1 MLGSRRLPN
10 SRAAIQALKNSQSTV
25 SSTVTERSDTL
36 SDAISFDKSVDNND
50 NNGED
55 FEYFK
60 NTLADCALI
69 VSETIEKPCI
79 LNCDH
84 VKFINELRKRLH
96 NPDDRCKFVD
106 QFNAFIQ
113 DQERL
118 KSALLPTELPKNDEG
133 IPEDSMIRLLL
144 RVDELQADV
153 AICLLNIL
161 IKQCKSTCSTQE
173 PENEFP
179 QLIINQFRYLERIA
193 DSRKLFSHF
202 LKIVEIAPAW
212 IQREIF
218 YCLPELIADDF
229 HDEAG
234 SALLDLMIS
243 NPVLTNSIFET
254 ICNLTL
260 SLQLTHEIKEMIS
273 ESLSSIDAIQL
284 PSRVKFLL
292 QCNSLE
298 DAVQTLE
305 ILREKLDFIRL
316 FGAYLL
322 PVLKQDKDGSVQEAL
337 KLLFSTIE
345 TAVHFSKFIAAAILN
360 FYNRKR
366 WPPGEDSL
374 KVFDLIMLFM
384 LTNSRHYK
392 QVKRI
397 LLFHIKAGHITGNLL
412 SDTFHFKQ
420 LLEPYFS
427 QLIKMASD
435 LFENVEL
442 TAQRFA
448 SSLYVE
454 LFLVYKKDTYREDI
468 ITALLDHCTGEK
480 TAVIGC
486 AIDTLLALAENDVD
500 SLCEYDFI
508 IVEDMLFSIQKYAGS
523 PTLGLQS
530 IGVVAALSALKVA
543 FEYGGRTKMSNLHN
557 SKQVDN
563 FTFNKSM
570 QFCKLDETLFNQLL
584 DFICN
589 TTKNS
594 YFLSALVFDELSN
607 IVENTDDQCTLN
619 LQSFERNAS
628 DTLAKFICAPNDYNR
643 KFSSDSQIAF
653 GSNDSTTILDVFH
666 SVDISS
672 DIQPSSS
679 TANECP
685 MVICLAPAIRF
696 LRLCATC
703 GYNNSNLDLNFLTN
717 CPILHVK
724 QCNVQN
730 FSTLDTILQV
740 KTLRTLFHSS
750 NVLREILN
758 TLCDGSSTTTSTQFQ
773 ICNRLGALVD
783 VEMELSKCTFEFP
796 AVELDLFTWDY
807 TCQRSATFQAKSRR
821 QPKTV
826 KTKKKRASKKKKVK
840 KSVESEGESRD
851 AVDPVTQLSSTEDS
865 NAEDEANE
873 DAKNHHQQQQSSSLL
888 LTVDSSSFRELDPS
902 VLFLLRLP
910 LTNNE
915 AGENDN
921 DLHADVATMQVE
933 HLEFLLY
940 DLKQKLN
947 AREDD
952 SKRSHWFFMYKENNK
967 ALSTAKKQQR
977 FRQLSQLQFSNFSFL
992 LIPHLFA
999 RLEQLRQRLTDVVVS
1014 YDGLLDHPQ
1023 STTPTHVQN
1032 TNCVQLLLTNLLL
1045 ICKLNAN
1052 EFKNKDKFKH
1062 LLDVEIDSVA
1072 DFVDQIRI
1080 RVKYLLKFVD
1090 LAGSLQAA
1098 ATVLQ
1103 IVQFMIEQQQP
1114 YANAVDVALYQ
1125 EISEVALEVLQREW
1139 QCKLTKAGKSIGHI
1153 LQIYLWSKRTS
1164 RLDCLEE
1171 ISKLSIGDALE
1182 NNLSSSTYRTL
1193 NKDTFAVWYGFYLV
1207 ELAEDAKNLSQDKQ
1221 QQLSTQE
1228 LFVKWVKSVSL
1239 FRLLTLHVLGKVQ
1252 SKTVLRLALLHA
1264 PKYVN
1269 AFSEHA
1275 VRLLDANF
1283 RQLIEEIRPLLHA
1296 MQQSTRTLQ
1305 NACTHLKATKN
1316 FFFFL
1321 FFLLLKLFIYLF
1333 ICIVVV
1339 VYSHLQENKDRTLTK
1354 LIPGCKRT
1362 LEEFVFRI
1370 KAMMVSNNCT
1380 DALQIANLKNRN
1392 LLGETLMS
1400 QSSSE
1405 DNDQPASATPKSQR
1419 QSQAASQSGR
1429 HTQATCSSAQLKSD
1443 VEDSVDESHSSEQG
1457 SEQQSPASMSLLG
1470 SDDETFPSYS
1480 PTV

>member
-10 SRAAIQALKNSQSTV
+10 SRAAIQALKNSQSTA
-25 SSTVTERSDTL
+25 SSAVTERTDTL
-36 SDAISFDKSVDNND
+36 SDAISFDKSVDNNY

-79 LNCDH
+79 LNCDY

-118 KSALLPTELPKNDEG
+118 KSALLPTELSKNDEG

-161 IKQCKSTCSTQE
+161 IKHSTQE

-179 QLIINQFRYLERIA
+179 QLMINQFRYLERIA

-305 ILREKLDFIRL
+305 ILREKLDFIRM

-322 PVLKQDKDGSVQEAL
+322 PVLKQDEDGSVQEAL
-337 KLLFSTIE
+337 KLLFSTLE

-397 LLFHIKAGHITGNLL
+397 LLFHIKVGHITGSLL

-435 LFENVEL
+435 LFESVEL

-480 TAVIGC
+480 AAVIGC

-508 IVEDMLFSIQKYAGS
+508 IVFCFSFYVRTNTGSISNACKSCFSNRRQFHHEDMLFSIQKYAGS

-543 FEYGGRTKMSNLHN
+543 FEYGGRTKMTNLHN

-643 KFSSDSQIAF
+643 KFSSDSEIAF

-672 DIQPSSS
+672 DIQPSCS

-696 LRLCATC
+696 LRLCAKC
-703 GYNNSNLDLNFLTN
+703 GYNNSNVDLNFLTN

-730 FSTLDTILQV
+730 FSTLNTILQV

-758 TLCDGSSTTTSTQFQ
+758 TLCDGSSTTASAQFQ

-783 VEMELSKCTFEFP
+783 VEMQLSKCTFEFP
-796 AVELDLFTWDY
+796 ALELDLFTWDY

-821 QPKTV
+821 QPKTA
-826 KTKKKRASKKKKVK
+826 KTKKKGASKKKKKKVK

-851 AVDPVTQLSSTEDS
+851 AVDPITQLSSAEDS
-865 NAEDEANE
+865 NAEDETNE
-873 DAKNHHQQQQSSSLL
+873 DAINHNQQQQSSSLL

-915 AGENDN
+915 AREDDN

-933 HLEFLLY
+933 HLEFLLH

-967 ALSTAKKQQR
+967 ASSTTKKQQR

-992 LIPHLFA
+992 LLPHLFA
-999 RLEQLRQRLTDVVVS
+999 RLEQLRQRLTDLVVS

-1062 LLDVEIDSVA
+1062 LLDVESDSVA
-1072 DFVDQIRI
+1072 DFVDQLRI

-1114 YANAVDVALYQ
+1114 YANCVDAALYQ
-1125 EISEVALEVLQREW
+1125 EISQVALEVLQREW

-1193 NKDTFAVWYGFYLV
+1193 NKDTFAIWYGFYLV

-1221 QQLSTQE
+1221 QQQLSTQE
-1228 LFVKWVKSVSL
+1228 LFVKWVKSVGL

-1275 VRLLDANF
+1275 
-1283 RQLIEEIRPLLHA
+1283 
-1296 MQQSTRTLQ
+1296 
-1305 NACTHLKATKN
+1305 
-1316 FFFFL
+1316 
-1321 FFLLLKLFIYLF
+1321 
-1333 ICIVVV
+1333 
-1339 VYSHLQENKDRTLTK
+1339 ENKDRTLTK

-1405 DNDQPASATPKSQR
+1405 DNDQPPSATPKSQR

-1429 HTQATCSSAQLKSD
+1429 HTQATCSSVQLKSD
-1443 VEDSVDESHSSEQG
+1443 VEDSIDESHSSEQG
-1457 SEQQSPASMSLLG
+1457 SEQSPASMSLLG

>member
-10 SRAAIQALKNSQSTV
+10 SRAAIQALKNSQSTA
-25 SSTVTERSDTL
+25 SSAVTERSDTL
-36 SDAISFDKSVDNND
+36 SDALSFDKSVDSNE
-50 NNGED
+50 NNGEE

-60 NTLADCALI
+60 HTLADCALI
-69 VSETIEKPCI
+69 VSGTIEKPCI

-96 NPDDRCKFVD
+96 NPD
-106 QFNAFIQ
+106 
-113 DQERL
+113 
-118 KSALLPTELPKNDEG
+118 KNDEG
-133 IPEDSMIRLLL
+133 IPEDSLIRLLL

-153 AICLLNIL
+153 AVCLLNIL
-161 IKQCKSTCSTQE
+161 LKHSTQE

-212 IQREIF
+212 IQQEIF

-234 SALLDLMIS
+234 SALLDLMVS
-243 NPVLTNSIFET
+243 NPMLTNSIFET

-273 ESLSSIDAIQL
+273 KSLSSIDVIQL

-305 ILREKLDFIRL
+305 ILREKLDFTRL

-337 KLLFSTIE
+337 KLLSSTIE
-345 TAVHFSKFIAAAILN
+345 TAVHFSKFIAAAIVN

-366 WPPGEDSL
+366 WPPSEDSL
-374 KVFDLIMLFM
+374 KVFDLIMLFI

-397 LLFHIKAGHITGNLL
+397 LLFHIKAGHITGNVL

-435 LFENVEL
+435 LFESVES

-454 LFLVYKKDTYREDI
+454 LFLDI

-480 TAVIGC
+480 AAVIGC

-523 PTLGLQS
+523 PTLGFQS

-543 FEYGGRTKMSNLHN
+543 FEYGGQRKTNNLHN

-563 FTFNKSM
+563 IIYNSSI

-607 IVENTDDQCTLN
+607 IVENTDDQCSLN

-628 DTLAKFICAPNDYNR
+628 DTLAKFICAPNDCNR
-643 KFSSDSQIAF
+643 KFSPDSQIAF
-653 GSNDSTTILDVFH
+653 GSSDSTTILDVFH

-672 DIQPSSS
+672 DIQPTSS

-696 LRLCATC
+696 LRLCAKC
-703 GYNNSNLDLNFLTN
+703 GSNSSNVNLNFLTN
-717 CPILHVK
+717 CPIVHVK
-724 QCNVQN
+724 QWNVQN
-730 FSTLDTILQV
+730 FATLDTVSQV
-740 KTLRTLFHSS
+740 KILRTLFHSS

-758 TLCDGSSTTTSTQFQ
+758 TLCDRSSTTASAQME
-773 ICNRLGALVD
+773 ICTRLGALVD

-796 AVELDLFTWDY
+796 TVELDLFTWDY
-807 TCQRSATFQAKSRR
+807 TCQRSSTFQAKSRR
-821 QPKTV
+821 QPKTT
-826 KTKKKRASKKKKVK
+826 KTKKKRASKKNKKVK
-840 KSVESEGESRD
+840 KSAESEGESRD
-851 AVDPVTQLSSTEDS
+851 TVDPVTQLSSSEDS
-865 NAEDEANE
+865 NAEDEGNE
-873 DAKNHHQQQQSSSLL
+873 DAKNQQQSPSLM
-888 LTVDSSSFRELDPS
+888 LTIDSSSFRELDPS

-910 LTNNE
+910 LAPNE
-915 AGENDN
+915 AGENDGN
-921 DLHADVATMQVE
+921 LVADVATMRLE

-940 DLKQKLN
+940 DLKEKLN

-952 SKRSHWFFMYKENNK
+952 SKRRSHWFFVYKANNK
-967 ALSTAKKQQR
+967 ASSAAKKQQR
-977 FRQLSQLQFSNFSFL
+977 FRQLSQLQFSNFSLSL
-992 LIPHLFA
+992 LPHLFA
-999 RLEQLRQRLTDVVVS
+999 RLEQLRQRLTDIVVS

-1062 LLDVEIDSVA
+1062 LLDVEIDSVE
-1072 DFVDQIRI
+1072 DFVDQIHI

-1103 IVQFMIEQQQP
+1103 IAQFIIEQQQQQQP
-1114 YANAVDVALYQ
+1114 YANTVDAALYQ

-1139 QCKLTKAGKSIGHI
+1139 QCKLTKSSKSIGHI
-1153 LQIYLWSKRTS
+1153 LQIYLWSNRTS

-1182 NNLSSSTYRTL
+1182 NNLTSSTYRTL

-1228 LFVKWVKSVSL
+1228 LLVKWVKSVGL

-1305 NACTHLKATKN
+1305 NACTHLK
-1316 FFFFL
+1316 
-1321 FFLLLKLFIYLF
+1321 
-1333 ICIVVV
+1333 
-1339 VYSHLQENKDRTLTK
+1339 ENKDRTLTK

-1405 DNDQPASATPKSQR
+1405 DNDTPKSQR

-1429 HTQATCSSAQLKSD
+1429 HTQAA
-1443 VEDSVDESHSSEQG
+1443 G
-1457 SEQQSPASMSLLG
+1457 SEQSPASMSLLG
-1470 SDDETFPSYS
+1470 SDDETFHSYS

>member
-10 SRAAIQALKNSQSTV
+10 SRAAIQALKNSQSTA
-25 SSTVTERSDTL
+25 SSAVTERTDTL
-36 SDAISFDKSVDNND
+36 SDAISFDKSVDNNY

-118 KSALLPTELPKNDEG
+118 KSALLPTELSKNDEG

-179 QLIINQFRYLERIA
+179 QLMINQFRYLERIA

-305 ILREKLDFIRL
+305 ILREKLDFIRM

-322 PVLKQDKDGSVQEAL
+322 PVLKQDEDGSVQEAL
-337 KLLFSTIE
+337 KLLFSTLE

-397 LLFHIKAGHITGNLL
+397 LLFHIKVGHITGSLL

-435 LFENVEL
+435 LFESVEL

-480 TAVIGC
+480 AAVIGC

-543 FEYGGRTKMSNLHN
+543 FEYGGRTKMTNLHN

-643 KFSSDSQIAF
+643 KFSSDSEIAF

-672 DIQPSSS
+672 DIQPSCS

-696 LRLCATC
+696 LRLCAKC
-703 GYNNSNLDLNFLTN
+703 GYNNSNVDLNFLTN

-730 FSTLDTILQV
+730 FSTLNTILQV

-758 TLCDGSSTTTSTQFQ
+758 TLCDGSSTTASAQFQ

-783 VEMELSKCTFEFP
+783 VEMQLSKCTFEFP
-796 AVELDLFTWDY
+796 ALELDLFTWDY

-821 QPKTV
+821 QPKTA
-826 KTKKKRASKKKKVK
+826 KTKKKGASKKKKKKKVK

-851 AVDPVTQLSSTEDS
+851 AVDPITQLSSAEDS
-865 NAEDEANE
+865 NAEDETNE
-873 DAKNHHQQQQSSSLL
+873 DVINHNQQQQSSSLL

-915 AGENDN
+915 AREDDN

-933 HLEFLLY
+933 HLEFLLH

-967 ALSTAKKQQR
+967 ASSTKKKQQR

-992 LIPHLFA
+992 LLPHLFA
-999 RLEQLRQRLTDVVVS
+999 RLEQLRQRLTDLVVS

-1062 LLDVEIDSVA
+1062 LLDVESDSVA
-1072 DFVDQIRI
+1072 DFVDQLRI

-1114 YANAVDVALYQ
+1114 YANCVDAALYQ
-1125 EISEVALEVLQREW
+1125 EISQVALEVLQREW

-1193 NKDTFAVWYGFYLV
+1193 NKDTFAIWYGFYLV

-1221 QQLSTQE
+1221 QQQLSTQE
-1228 LFVKWVKSVSL
+1228 LFVKWVKSVGL

-1275 VRLLDANF
+1275 
-1283 RQLIEEIRPLLHA
+1283 
-1296 MQQSTRTLQ
+1296 
-1305 NACTHLKATKN
+1305 
-1316 FFFFL
+1316 
-1321 FFLLLKLFIYLF
+1321 
-1333 ICIVVV
+1333 
-1339 VYSHLQENKDRTLTK
+1339 ENKDRTLTK

-1405 DNDQPASATPKSQR
+1405 DNDQPPSATPKSQR

-1429 HTQATCSSAQLKSD
+1429 HTQATCSSVQLKSD
-1443 VEDSVDESHSSEQG
+1443 VEDSIDESHSSEQG
-1457 SEQQSPASMSLLG
+1457 SEQSPASMSLLG

>member
-10 SRAAIQALKNSQSTV
+10 SRAAIQALKNSQSTA
-25 SSTVTERSDTL
+25 SSAVTERSDTL
-36 SDAISFDKSVDNND
+36 SDALSFDKSVDSNE
-50 NNGED
+50 NNGEE

-60 NTLADCALI
+60 HTLADCALI
-69 VSETIEKPCI
+69 VSGTIEKPCI

-96 NPDDRCKFVD
+96 NPD
-106 QFNAFIQ
+106 
-113 DQERL
+113 
-118 KSALLPTELPKNDEG
+118 KNDEG
-133 IPEDSMIRLLL
+133 IPEDSLIRLLL

-153 AICLLNIL
+153 AVCLLNIL
-161 IKQCKSTCSTQE
+161 LKHSTQE

-212 IQREIF
+212 IQQEIF

-234 SALLDLMIS
+234 SALLDLMVS
-243 NPVLTNSIFET
+243 NPMLTNSIFET

-273 ESLSSIDAIQL
+273 KSLSSIDVIQL

-305 ILREKLDFIRL
+305 ILREKLDFTRL

-337 KLLFSTIE
+337 KLLSSTIE
-345 TAVHFSKFIAAAILN
+345 TAVHFSKFIAAAIVN

-366 WPPGEDSL
+366 WPPSEDSL
-374 KVFDLIMLFM
+374 KVFDLIMLFI

-397 LLFHIKAGHITGNLL
+397 LLFHIKAGHITGNVL

-435 LFENVEL
+435 LFESVES

-454 LFLVYKKDTYREDI
+454 LFLDI

-480 TAVIGC
+480 AAVIGC

-508 IVEDMLFSIQKYAGS
+508 IVFRFPFYVRTNTGSISNARKSCISNRRQFHHEDMLFSIQKYAGS
-523 PTLGLQS
+523 PTLGFQS

-543 FEYGGRTKMSNLHN
+543 FEYGGQRKTNNLHN

-563 FTFNKSM
+563 IIYNSSI

-607 IVENTDDQCTLN
+607 IVENTDDQ
-619 LQSFERNAS
+619 
-628 DTLAKFICAPNDYNR
+628 
-643 KFSSDSQIAF
+643 KFSPDSQIAF
-653 GSNDSTTILDVFH
+653 GSSDSTTILDVFH

-672 DIQPSSS
+672 DIQPTSS

-696 LRLCATC
+696 LRLCAKC
-703 GYNNSNLDLNFLTN
+703 GSNSSNVNLNFLTN
-717 CPILHVK
+717 CPIVHVK
-724 QCNVQN
+724 QWNVQN
-730 FSTLDTILQV
+730 FATLDTVSQV
-740 KTLRTLFHSS
+740 KILRTLFHSS

-758 TLCDGSSTTTSTQFQ
+758 TLCDRSSTTASAQME
-773 ICNRLGALVD
+773 ICTRLGALVD

-796 AVELDLFTWDY
+796 TVELDLFTWDY
-807 TCQRSATFQAKSRR
+807 TCQRSSTFQAKSRR
-821 QPKTV
+821 QPKTT
-826 KTKKKRASKKKKVK
+826 KTKKKRASKKNKKVK
-840 KSVESEGESRD
+840 KSAESEGESRD
-851 AVDPVTQLSSTEDS
+851 TVDPVTQLSSSEDS
-865 NAEDEANE
+865 NAEDEGNE
-873 DAKNHHQQQQSSSLL
+873 DAKNQQQSPSLM
-888 LTVDSSSFRELDPS
+888 LTIDSSSFRELDPS

-910 LTNNE
+910 LAPNE
-915 AGENDN
+915 AGENDGN
-921 DLHADVATMQVE
+921 LVADVATMRLE

-940 DLKQKLN
+940 DLKEKLN

-952 SKRSHWFFMYKENNK
+952 SKRRSHWFFVYKANNK
-967 ALSTAKKQQR
+967 ASSAAKKQQR
-977 FRQLSQLQFSNFSFL
+977 FRQLSQLQFSNFSLSL
-992 LIPHLFA
+992 LPHLFA
-999 RLEQLRQRLTDVVVS
+999 RLEQLRQRLTDIVVS

-1062 LLDVEIDSVA
+1062 LLDVEIDSVE
-1072 DFVDQIRI
+1072 DFVDQIHI

-1103 IVQFMIEQQQP
+1103 IAQFIIEQQQQQQP
-1114 YANAVDVALYQ
+1114 YANTVDAALYQ

-1139 QCKLTKAGKSIGHI
+1139 QCKLTKSSKSIGHI
-1153 LQIYLWSKRTS
+1153 LQIYLWSNRTS
-1164 RLDCLEE
+1164 R
-1171 ISKLSIGDALE
+1171 
-1182 NNLSSSTYRTL
+1182 
-1193 NKDTFAVWYGFYLV
+1193 DTFAVWYGFYLV

-1228 LFVKWVKSVSL
+1228 LLVKWVKSVGL

-1305 NACTHLKATKN
+1305 NACTHLK
-1316 FFFFL
+1316 
-1321 FFLLLKLFIYLF
+1321 
-1333 ICIVVV
+1333 
-1339 VYSHLQENKDRTLTK
+1339 ENKDRTLTK

-1405 DNDQPASATPKSQR
+1405 DNDTPKSQR

-1429 HTQATCSSAQLKSD
+1429 HTQAACSSVQLKSD
-1443 VEDSVDESHSSEQG
+1443 AEDSVDEGHSDSDQG
-1457 SEQQSPASMSLLG
+1457 SEQSPASMSLLG
-1470 SDDETFPSYS
+1470 SDDETFHSYS

>member
-10 SRAAIQALKNSQSTV
+10 SRAAIQALKNSQSTA
-25 SSTVTERSDTL
+25 SSAVTERTDTL
-36 SDAISFDKSVDNND
+36 SDAISFDKSVDNNY

-79 LNCDH
+79 LNCDY

-118 KSALLPTELPKNDEG
+118 KSALLPTELSKNDEG

-161 IKQCKSTCSTQE
+161 IKHSTQE

-179 QLIINQFRYLERIA
+179 QLMINQFRYLERIA

-260 SLQLTHEIKEMIS
+260 SLQLTHEMIS

-305 ILREKLDFIRL
+305 ILREKLDFIRM

-322 PVLKQDKDGSVQEAL
+322 PVLKQDEDGSVQEAL
-337 KLLFSTIE
+337 KLLFSTLE

-397 LLFHIKAGHITGNLL
+397 LLFHIKVGHITGSLL

-435 LFENVEL
+435 LFESVEL

-454 LFLVYKKDTYREDI
+454 LFLDI

-480 TAVIGC
+480 AAVIGC

-543 FEYGGRTKMSNLHN
+543 FEYGGRTKMTNLHN

-607 IVENTDDQCTLN
+607 I
-619 LQSFERNAS
+619 QSFERNAS

-643 KFSSDSQIAF
+643 KFSSDSEIAF

-672 DIQPSSS
+672 DIQPSCS

-696 LRLCATC
+696 LRLCAKC
-703 GYNNSNLDLNFLTN
+703 GYNNSNVDLNFLTN

-730 FSTLDTILQV
+730 FSTLNTILQV

-758 TLCDGSSTTTSTQFQ
+758 TLCDGSSTTASAQFQ

-783 VEMELSKCTFEFP
+783 VEMQLSKCTFEFP
-796 AVELDLFTWDY
+796 ALELDLFTWDY

-821 QPKTV
+821 QPKTA
-826 KTKKKRASKKKKVK
+826 KTKKKGASKKKKKKVK

-851 AVDPVTQLSSTEDS
+851 AVDPITQLSSAEDS
-865 NAEDEANE
+865 NAEDETNE
-873 DAKNHHQQQQSSSLL
+873 DAINHNQQQQSSSLL

-915 AGENDN
+915 AREDDN

-933 HLEFLLY
+933 HLEFLLH

-967 ALSTAKKQQR
+967 ASSTTKKQQR

-992 LIPHLFA
+992 LLPHLFA
-999 RLEQLRQRLTDVVVS
+999 RLEQLRQRLTDLVVS

-1062 LLDVEIDSVA
+1062 LLDVESDSVA
-1072 DFVDQIRI
+1072 DFVDQLRI

-1114 YANAVDVALYQ
+1114 YANCVDAALYQ
-1125 EISEVALEVLQREW
+1125 EISQVALEVLQREW

-1193 NKDTFAVWYGFYLV
+1193 NKDTFAIWYGFYLV

-1221 QQLSTQE
+1221 QQQLSTQE
-1228 LFVKWVKSVSL
+1228 LFVKWVKSVGL
-1239 FRLLTLHVLGKVQ
+1239 FRLLTLHVLGVQ

-1275 VRLLDANF
+1275 
-1283 RQLIEEIRPLLHA
+1283 
-1296 MQQSTRTLQ
+1296 
-1305 NACTHLKATKN
+1305 
-1316 FFFFL
+1316 
-1321 FFLLLKLFIYLF
+1321 
-1333 ICIVVV
+1333 
-1339 VYSHLQENKDRTLTK
+1339 ENKDRTLTK

-1405 DNDQPASATPKSQR
+1405 DNDQPPSATPKSQR

-1429 HTQATCSSAQLKSD
+1429 HTQATCSSVQLKSD
-1443 VEDSVDESHSSEQG
+1443 VEDSIDESHSSEQG
-1457 SEQQSPASMSLLG
+1457 SEQSPASMSLLG

>member
-25 SSTVTERSDTL
+25 SSAVTERSDTL
-36 SDAISFDKSVDNND
+36 SDALSFDKSVDSNE
-50 NNGED
+50 NNGEE

-60 NTLADCALI
+60 HTLTDCALI
-69 VSETIEKPCI
+69 VSGTIEKPCI

-96 NPDDRCKFVD
+96 NPDDRRKFLD
-106 QFNAFIQ
+106 QFSAFIQ

-133 IPEDSMIRLLL
+133 IPEDSLIRLLL

-153 AICLLNIL
+153 AVCLLNIL
-161 IKQCKSTCSTQE
+161 LKHSTQE

-212 IQREIF
+212 MQQEIF

-234 SALLDLMIS
+234 SALLDLMVS
-243 NPVLTNSIFET
+243 NPMLTNSIFET

-273 ESLSSIDAIQL
+273 KSLSSIDVIQL

-305 ILREKLDFIRL
+305 ILREKLDFTRL

-337 KLLFSTIE
+337 KLLSSTIE
-345 TAVHFSKFIAAAILN
+345 TAVHFSKFIAAAIVN

-366 WPPGEDSL
+366 WPPSEDSL

-392 QVKRI
+392 QLKRI
-397 LLFHIKAGHITGNLL
+397 LLFHIKAGHITGNVL

-435 LFENVEL
+435 LFESVES

-454 LFLVYKKDTYREDI
+454 LFLDI

-480 TAVIGC
+480 AAVIGC

-508 IVEDMLFSIQKYAGS
+508 IVEDLLFSIQKYAGS

-543 FEYGGRTKMSNLHN
+543 FEYGGQRKTNNLHN
-557 SKQVDN
+557 SKQVGN
-563 FTFNKSM
+563 IISNSSI

-607 IVENTDDQCTLN
+607 IVENTDDQCSLN
-619 LQSFERNAS
+619 LKSFERNAS
-628 DTLAKFICAPNDYNR
+628 DTLAKFICTPNDCNR
-643 KFSSDSQIAF
+643 KFSPDSQIAF
-653 GSNDSTTILDVFH
+653 GSSDSTTILDVFH

-672 DIQPSSS
+672 DIQPTSS

-696 LRLCATC
+696 LRFCAKC
-703 GYNNSNLDLNFLTN
+703 GSN
-717 CPILHVK
+717 
-724 QCNVQN
+724 
-730 FSTLDTILQV
+730 
-740 KTLRTLFHSS
+740 SS
-750 NVLREILN
+750 NILN
-758 TLCDGSSTTTSTQFQ
+758 TLCDRSSTTASAQME
-773 ICNRLGALVD
+773 ICTRLGALVD

-796 AVELDLFTWDY
+796 TVELDLFTWDY

-821 QPKTV
+821 QPKTT
-826 KTKKKRASKKKKVK
+826 KTKKKRASKKNKKVK
-840 KSVESEGESRD
+840 VEI
-851 AVDPVTQLSSTEDS
+851 LSIQSLNSLHQKTAMPRMRRMKMLKT
-865 NAEDEANE
+865 NN
-873 DAKNHHQQQQSSSLL
+873 NQQQQSPSLL
-888 LTVDSSSFRELDPS
+888 LTIDSSSFRELDPS
-902 VLFLLRLP
+902 VSFLLRLP
-910 LTNNE
+910 LAPNE
-915 AGENDN
+915 AVENDGN
-921 DLHADVATMQVE
+921 LVADVATMRLE

-940 DLKQKLN
+940 DLKEKLN

-952 SKRSHWFFMYKENNK
+952 SKRRSHWFFVYKANNK
-967 ALSTAKKQQR
+967 ASSAAKKQQR
-977 FRQLSQLQFSNFSFL
+977 FRQLSQLQFSNFSLSL
-992 LIPHLFA
+992 LPHLFA
-999 RLEQLRQRLTDVVVS
+999 RLEQLRQQMQMNLKTK
-1014 YDGLLDHPQ
+1014 
-1023 STTPTHVQN
+1023 
-1032 TNCVQLLLTNLLL
+1032 TNLN
-1045 ICKLNAN
+1045 ICST
-1052 EFKNKDKFKH
+1052 
-1062 LLDVEIDSVA
+1062 VEIDSVE
-1072 DFVDQIRI
+1072 DFVNQIRI

-1103 IVQFMIEQQQP
+1103 IAQFIIEQQQQP
-1114 YANAVDVALYQ
+1114 YANTVDAALYQ

-1139 QCKLTKAGKSIGHI
+1139 QCKLTKSSKSIGHI
-1153 LQIYLWSKRTS
+1153 LQIYLWSNRTS

-1182 NNLSSSTYRTL
+1182 NNLTSSTYRTL
-1193 NKDTFAVWYGFYLV
+1193 NKDTFA
-1207 ELAEDAKNLSQDKQ
+1207 
-1221 QQLSTQE
+1221 E
-1228 LFVKWVKSVSL
+1228 LFVKWVKSVGL

-1305 NACTHLKATKN
+1305 NACTHLK
-1316 FFFFL
+1316 
-1321 FFLLLKLFIYLF
+1321 
-1333 ICIVVV
+1333 
-1339 VYSHLQENKDRTLTK
+1339 ENKDRTLTK

-1405 DNDQPASATPKSQR
+1405 DNDTPKSQR

-1429 HTQATCSSAQLKSD
+1429 HTQAACSSVQLKSD
-1443 VEDSVDESHSSEQG
+1443 VEDSVDEGHSDSDQG
-1457 SEQQSPASMSLLG
+1457 SEQSPASMSLLG
-1470 SDDETFPSYS
+1470 SDDETFRSYS

>member
-10 SRAAIQALKNSQSTV
+10 SRAAIQALKNSQSTA
-25 SSTVTERSDTL
+25 SSAVTERSDTL
-36 SDAISFDKSVDNND
+36 SDALSFDKSVDSNE
-50 NNGED
+50 NNGEE

-60 NTLADCALI
+60 HTLADCALI
-69 VSETIEKPCI
+69 VSGTIEKPCI

-96 NPDDRCKFVD
+96 NPD
-106 QFNAFIQ
+106 
-113 DQERL
+113 
-118 KSALLPTELPKNDEG
+118 KNDEG
-133 IPEDSMIRLLL
+133 IPEDSLIRLLL

-153 AICLLNIL
+153 AVCLLNIL
-161 IKQCKSTCSTQE
+161 LKHSTQE

-212 IQREIF
+212 IQQEIF

-234 SALLDLMIS
+234 SALLDLMVS
-243 NPVLTNSIFET
+243 NPMLTNSIFET

-273 ESLSSIDAIQL
+273 KSLSSIDVIQL

-305 ILREKLDFIRL
+305 ILREKLDFTRL

-337 KLLFSTIE
+337 KLLSSTIE
-345 TAVHFSKFIAAAILN
+345 TAVHFSKFIAAAIVN

-366 WPPGEDSL
+366 WPPSEDSL
-374 KVFDLIMLFM
+374 KVFDLIMLFI

-397 LLFHIKAGHITGNLL
+397 LLFHIKAGHITGNVL

-435 LFENVEL
+435 LFESVES

-454 LFLVYKKDTYREDI
+454 LFLDI

-480 TAVIGC
+480 AAVIGC

-508 IVEDMLFSIQKYAGS
+508 IVFRFPFYVRTNTGSISNARKSCISNRRQFHHEDMLFSIQKYAGS
-523 PTLGLQS
+523 PTLGFQS

-543 FEYGGRTKMSNLHN
+543 FEYGGQRKTNNLHN

-563 FTFNKSM
+563 IIYNSSI

-607 IVENTDDQCTLN
+607 IVENTDDQ
-619 LQSFERNAS
+619 
-628 DTLAKFICAPNDYNR
+628 
-643 KFSSDSQIAF
+643 KFSPDSQIAF
-653 GSNDSTTILDVFH
+653 GSSDSTTILDVFH

-672 DIQPSSS
+672 DIQPTSS

-696 LRLCATC
+696 LRLCAKC
-703 GYNNSNLDLNFLTN
+703 GSNSSNVNLNFLTN
-717 CPILHVK
+717 CPIVHVK
-724 QCNVQN
+724 QWNVQN
-730 FSTLDTILQV
+730 FATLDTVSQV
-740 KTLRTLFHSS
+740 KILRTLFHSS

-758 TLCDGSSTTTSTQFQ
+758 TLCDRSSTTASAQME
-773 ICNRLGALVD
+773 ICTRLGALVD

-796 AVELDLFTWDY
+796 TVELDLFTWDY
-807 TCQRSATFQAKSRR
+807 TCQRSSTFQAKSRR
-821 QPKTV
+821 QPKTT
-826 KTKKKRASKKKKVK
+826 KTKKKRASKKNKKVK
-840 KSVESEGESRD
+840 KSAESEGESRD
-851 AVDPVTQLSSTEDS
+851 TVDPVTQLSSSEDS
-865 NAEDEANE
+865 NAEDEGNE
-873 DAKNHHQQQQSSSLL
+873 DAKNQQQSPSLM
-888 LTVDSSSFRELDPS
+888 LTIDSSSFRELDPS

-910 LTNNE
+910 LAPNE
-915 AGENDN
+915 AGENDGN
-921 DLHADVATMQVE
+921 LVADVATMRLE

-940 DLKQKLN
+940 DLKEKLN

-952 SKRSHWFFMYKENNK
+952 SKRRSHWFFVYKANNK
-967 ALSTAKKQQR
+967 ASSAAKKQQR
-977 FRQLSQLQFSNFSFL
+977 FRQLSQLQFSNFSLSL
-992 LIPHLFA
+992 LPHLFA
-999 RLEQLRQRLTDVVVS
+999 RLEQLRQRLTDIVVS

-1062 LLDVEIDSVA
+1062 LLDVEIDSVE
-1072 DFVDQIRI
+1072 DFVDQIHI

-1103 IVQFMIEQQQP
+1103 IAQFIIEQQQQQQP
-1114 YANAVDVALYQ
+1114 YANTVDAALYQ

-1139 QCKLTKAGKSIGHI
+1139 QCKLTKSSKSIGHI
-1153 LQIYLWSKRTS
+1153 LQIYLWSNRTS

-1182 NNLSSSTYRTL
+1182 NNLTSSTYRTL

-1228 LFVKWVKSVSL
+1228 LLVKWVKSVGL

-1305 NACTHLKATKN
+1305 NACTHLK
-1316 FFFFL
+1316 
-1321 FFLLLKLFIYLF
+1321 
-1333 ICIVVV
+1333 
-1339 VYSHLQENKDRTLTK
+1339 ENKDRTLTK

-1405 DNDQPASATPKSQR
+1405 DNDTPKSQR

-1429 HTQATCSSAQLKSD
+1429 HTQAACSSVQLKSD
-1443 VEDSVDESHSSEQG
+1443 AEDSVDEGHSDSDQG
-1457 SEQQSPASMSLLG
+1457 SEQSPASMSLLG
-1470 SDDETFPSYS
+1470 SDDETFHSYS

>member
-10 SRAAIQALKNSQSTV
+10 SRAAIQALKNSQSTA
-25 SSTVTERSDTL
+25 SSAVTERSDTL
-36 SDAISFDKSVDNND
+36 SDALSFDKSVDSNE
-50 NNGED
+50 NNGEE

-60 NTLADCALI
+60 HTLADCALI
-69 VSETIEKPCI
+69 VSGTIEKPCI
-79 LNCDH
+79 LNCDRSI
-84 VKFINELRKRLH
+84 V
-96 NPDDRCKFVD
+96 V
-106 QFNAFIQ
+106 AFIR

-133 IPEDSMIRLLL
+133 IPEDSLIRLLL

-153 AICLLNIL
+153 AVCLLNIL
-161 IKQCKSTCSTQE
+161 LKQCKSTCSTQE

-212 IQREIF
+212 IQQEIF

-234 SALLDLMIS
+234 SALLDLMVS
-243 NPVLTNSIFET
+243 NPMLTNSIFET

-273 ESLSSIDAIQL
+273 KSLSSIDVIQL

-305 ILREKLDFIRL
+305 ILREKLDFTRL

-337 KLLFSTIE
+337 KLLSSTIE
-345 TAVHFSKFIAAAILN
+345 TAVHFSKFIAAAIVN

-366 WPPGEDSL
+366 WPPSEDSL
-374 KVFDLIMLFM
+374 KVFDLIMLFI

-397 LLFHIKAGHITGNLL
+397 LLFHIKAGHITGNVL

-435 LFENVEL
+435 LFESVES

-454 LFLVYKKDTYREDI
+454 LFLVYKKDTYREAFI
-468 ITALLDHCTGEK
+468 CIHSLLDHCTGEK
-480 TAVIGC
+480 AAVIGC

-523 PTLGLQS
+523 PTLGFQS

-543 FEYGGRTKMSNLHN
+543 FEYGGQRKTNNLHS

-563 FTFNKSM
+563 IISNSGI

-607 IVENTDDQCTLN
+607 IVENTDDQCSLN
-619 LQSFERNAS
+619 LKSFERNAS
-628 DTLAKFICAPNDYNR
+628 DTLAKFICTPNDCNR
-643 KFSSDSQIAF
+643 KFSPDSQIAF
-653 GSNDSTTILDVFH
+653 GSSDSTTILDVFH

-672 DIQPSSS
+672 DIQPTSS

-696 LRLCATC
+696 LRLCAKC
-703 GYNNSNLDLNFLTN
+703 GSNSSNVNLNFLTN
-717 CPILHVK
+717 CPIVHVK
-724 QCNVQN
+724 QWNVQN
-730 FSTLDTILQV
+730 FATLDTVSQV
-740 KTLRTLFHSS
+740 KILRTLFHSS

-758 TLCDGSSTTTSTQFQ
+758 TLCDRSSTTASAQME
-773 ICNRLGALVD
+773 ICTRLGALVD

-796 AVELDLFTWDY
+796 TVELDLFTWDY

-821 QPKTV
+821 QPKTT
-826 KTKKKRASKKKKVK
+826 KTKKKRASKKNKKVK
-840 KSVESEGESRD
+840 KSAESEGESRD
-851 AVDPVTQLSSTEDS
+851 TVDPVTQLSSSEDS
-865 NAEDEANE
+865 NAEDEGNE
-873 DAKNHHQQQQSSSLL
+873 DAKNQQQSPSLM
-888 LTVDSSSFRELDPS
+888 LTIDSSSFRELDPS

-910 LTNNE
+910 LAPNE
-915 AGENDN
+915 AGENDGN
-921 DLHADVATMQVE
+921 LVADVATMRLE

-940 DLKQKLN
+940 DLKEKLN

-952 SKRSHWFFMYKENNK
+952 SKRRSHWFFVYKANNK
-967 ALSTAKKQQR
+967 ASSAAKKQQR
-977 FRQLSQLQFSNFSFL
+977 FRQLSQLQFSNFSLSL
-992 LIPHLFA
+992 LPHLFA
-999 RLEQLRQRLTDVVVS
+999 RLEQLRQRLTDIVVS

-1062 LLDVEIDSVA
+1062 LLDVEIDSVE

-1103 IVQFMIEQQQP
+1103 IAQFIIEQQQQQQP
-1114 YANAVDVALYQ
+1114 YANTVDAALYQ

-1139 QCKLTKAGKSIGHI
+1139 QCKLTKSSKSIGHI
-1153 LQIYLWSKRTS
+1153 LQIYLWSNRTS

-1182 NNLSSSTYRTL
+1182 NNLTSSTYRTL

-1207 ELAEDAKNLSQDKQ
+1207 ELAEDAKNLSKDKQ

-1228 LFVKWVKSVSL
+1228 LFVKWVKSVGL
-1239 FRLLTLHVLGKVQ
+1239 FRLLTLHVLGVQ
-1252 SKTVLRLALLHA
+1252 SKMVLRLALLHA

-1305 NACTHLKATKN
+1305 NACTHLK
-1316 FFFFL
+1316 
-1321 FFLLLKLFIYLF
+1321 
-1333 ICIVVV
+1333 
-1339 VYSHLQENKDRTLTK
+1339 ENKDRTLTK

-1405 DNDQPASATPKSQR
+1405 DNDTPKSQR

-1429 HTQATCSSAQLKSD
+1429 HTQAACSSVQLKSD
-1443 VEDSVDESHSSEQG
+1443 VEDSVDEGHSDSDQG
-1457 SEQQSPASMSLLG
+1457 SEQSPASMSLLG
-1470 SDDETFPSYS
+1470 SDDETFHSYS

>member
-10 SRAAIQALKNSQSTV
+10 SRAAIQALKNSQSTA
-25 SSTVTERSDTL
+25 SSAVTERTDTL
-36 SDAISFDKSVDNND
+36 SDAISFDKSVDNNY

-118 KSALLPTELPKNDEG
+118 KSALLPTELSKNDEG

-179 QLIINQFRYLERIA
+179 QLMINQFRYLERIA

-305 ILREKLDFIRL
+305 ILREKLDFIRM

-322 PVLKQDKDGSVQEAL
+322 PVLKQDEDGSVQEAL
-337 KLLFSTIE
+337 KLLFSTLE

-397 LLFHIKAGHITGNLL
+397 LLFHIKVGHITGSLL

-435 LFENVEL
+435 LFESVEL

-480 TAVIGC
+480 AAVIGC

-543 FEYGGRTKMSNLHN
+543 FEYGGRTKMTNLHN

-643 KFSSDSQIAF
+643 KFSSDSEIAF

-672 DIQPSSS
+672 DIQPSCS

-696 LRLCATC
+696 LRLCAKC
-703 GYNNSNLDLNFLTN
+703 GYNNSNVDLNFLTN

-730 FSTLDTILQV
+730 FSTLNTILQV

-758 TLCDGSSTTTSTQFQ
+758 TLCDGSSTTASAQFQ

-783 VEMELSKCTFEFP
+783 VEMQLSKCTFEFP
-796 AVELDLFTWDY
+796 ALELDLFTWDY

-821 QPKTV
+821 QPKTA
-826 KTKKKRASKKKKVK
+826 KTKKKGASKKKKKKVK

-851 AVDPVTQLSSTEDS
+851 AVDPITQLSSAEDS
-865 NAEDEANE
+865 NAEDETNE
-873 DAKNHHQQQQSSSLL
+873 DAINHNQQQQSSSLL

-915 AGENDN
+915 AREDDN

-933 HLEFLLY
+933 HLEFLLH

-967 ALSTAKKQQR
+967 ASSTTKKQQR

-992 LIPHLFA
+992 LLPHLFA
-999 RLEQLRQRLTDVVVS
+999 RLEQLRQRLTDLVVS

-1062 LLDVEIDSVA
+1062 LLDVESDSVA
-1072 DFVDQIRI
+1072 DFVDQLRI

-1114 YANAVDVALYQ
+1114 YANCVDAALYQ
-1125 EISEVALEVLQREW
+1125 EISQVALEVLQREW

-1193 NKDTFAVWYGFYLV
+1193 NKDTFAIWYGFYLV

-1221 QQLSTQE
+1221 QQQLSTQE
-1228 LFVKWVKSVSL
+1228 LFVKWVKSVGL

-1316 FFFFL
+1316 FFSFFL
-1321 FFLLLKLFIYLF
+1321 FFLSLFIYLY
-1333 ICIVVV
+1333 CCCC
-1339 VYSHLQENKDRTLTK
+1339 SHLQENKDRTLTK

-1405 DNDQPASATPKSQR
+1405 DNDQPPSATPKSQR

-1429 HTQATCSSAQLKSD
+1429 HTQATCSSVQLKSD
-1443 VEDSVDESHSSEQG
+1443 VEDSIDESHSSEQG
-1457 SEQQSPASMSLLG
+1457 SEQSPASMSLLG

>member
-10 SRAAIQALKNSQSTV
+10 SRAAIQALKNSQSTA
-25 SSTVTERSDTL
+25 SSAVTERSDTL
-36 SDAISFDKSVDNND
+36 SDAISFDKSVDSNE
-50 NNGED
+50 NNGEE

-60 NTLADCALI
+60 HTLADCALI
-69 VSETIEKPCI
+69 VSGTIEKPCI

-84 VKFINELRKRLH
+84 VKFINELRKCLH
-96 NPDDRCKFVD
+96 NPDDRRKFLD
-106 QFNAFIQ
+106 QFSAFIQ

-133 IPEDSMIRLLL
+133 IPEDSLIRLLL
-144 RVDELQADV
+144 RVDELQVSSRRGCMPFEHPTKALQIYLV
-153 AICLLNIL
+153 FIF
-161 IKQCKSTCSTQE
+161 STQE

-212 IQREIF
+212 IQQEIF

-234 SALLDLMIS
+234 SALLDLMVS

-273 ESLSSIDAIQL
+273 KSLSSIDVIQL

-305 ILREKLDFIRL
+305 ILREKLDFTRL

-337 KLLFSTIE
+337 KLLSSTIE
-345 TAVHFSKFIAAAILN
+345 TAVHFSKFIAAAIVN

-366 WPPGEDSL
+366 WPPSEDSL

-384 LTNSRHYK
+384 LMNSRHYK

-397 LLFHIKAGHITGNLL
+397 LLFHIKAGHITGNVL

-435 LFENVEL
+435 LFESVEL

-454 LFLVYKKDTYREDI
+454 LFLDI

-480 TAVIGC
+480 AAVIGC

-523 PTLGLQS
+523 PTLGFQS

-543 FEYGGRTKMSNLHN
+543 FEYGGQRKTNNLHN

-563 FTFNKSM
+563 ITSNSSI

-607 IVENTDDQCTLN
+607 IVENTDDQCSFN
-619 LQSFERNAS
+619 LQSFERNAR
-628 DTLAKFICAPNDYNR
+628 DTLAKFICAPNDCNR
-643 KFSSDSQIAF
+643 KFSPDSQIAF
-653 GSNDSTTILDVFH
+653 GSSDSTTILDVFH

-672 DIQPSSS
+672 DIQPTSS

-696 LRLCATC
+696 LRLCAKC
-703 GYNNSNLDLNFLTN
+703 GSNSSNVDLNFLTN
-717 CPILHVK
+717 CPIVHVK
-724 QCNVQN
+724 QWNVQN
-730 FSTLDTILQV
+730 FATLDTVSQV
-740 KTLRTLFHSS
+740 KILRTLFHSS

-758 TLCDGSSTTTSTQFQ
+758 TLCDRSSTTASAQME
-773 ICNRLGALVD
+773 ICTRLGALVD

-796 AVELDLFTWDY
+796 TVELDLFTWDY
-807 TCQRSATFQAKSRR
+807 TCQRSSTFQAKSRR
-821 QPKTV
+821 QPKTT
-826 KTKKKRASKKKKVK
+826 KKKKKRASKKNKKVK
-840 KSVESEGESRD
+840 KSAESEGESRD
-851 AVDPVTQLSSTEDS
+851 TVDPVTQLSSSEDS

-873 DAKNHHQQQQSSSLL
+873 DAKNQQQQQQQSPSLL
-888 LTVDSSSFRELDPS
+888 LTIDSSSFRELDPS

-910 LTNNE
+910 LANNE

-921 DLHADVATMQVE
+921 NLVADVATMRLE

-940 DLKQKLN
+940 DLKEKLN

-952 SKRSHWFFMYKENNK
+952 SKRRSHWFFVYKANNK
-967 ALSTAKKQQR
+967 ASSAAKKQQR
-977 FRQLSQLQFSNFSFL
+977 FRQLSQLQFSNFSLSL
-992 LIPHLFA
+992 LPHLFA
-999 RLEQLRQRLTDVVVS
+999 RLEQLRQRLTDIVVS

-1062 LLDVEIDSVA
+1062 LLDEIDSVA

-1103 IVQFMIEQQQP
+1103 IAQFIIEQQQQP
-1114 YANAVDVALYQ
+1114 YANTVDAALYQ

-1139 QCKLTKAGKSIGHI
+1139 QCKLTKSNKSIGHI
-1153 LQIYLWSKRTS
+1153 LQIYLWSNRTS

-1182 NNLSSSTYRTL
+1182 NNLTSSTYRTL

-1228 LFVKWVKSVSL
+1228 LFVKWVKSVGL

-1305 NACTHLKATKN
+1305 NACTHLK
-1316 FFFFL
+1316 
-1321 FFLLLKLFIYLF
+1321 
-1333 ICIVVV
+1333 
-1339 VYSHLQENKDRTLTK
+1339 ENKDRTLTK

-1405 DNDQPASATPKSQR
+1405 DNDTPKSQR

-1429 HTQATCSSAQLKSD
+1429 HTQAACSSVQLKSD
-1443 VEDSVDESHSSEQG
+1443 VEDSVDEGHSDSDQG
-1457 SEQQSPASMSLLG
+1457 SEQSPASMSLIG
-1470 SDDETFPSYS
+1470 SDDETFHSYS

>member
-10 SRAAIQALKNSQSTV
+10 SRAAIQALKNSQSTA
-25 SSTVTERSDTL
+25 SSAVTERSDISTACKISFIQAL
-36 SDAISFDKSVDNND
+36 SDALSFDKSVDSNE
-50 NNGED
+50 NNGEE

-60 NTLADCALI
+60 HTLADCALI
-69 VSETIEKPCI
+69 V
-79 LNCDH
+79 NCDH

-96 NPDDRCKFVD
+96 NSDDRRKFLD
-106 QFNAFIQ
+106 QFSAFIR

-133 IPEDSMIRLLL
+133 IPEDSLIRLLL

-153 AICLLNIL
+153 AVCLLNIL
-161 IKQCKSTCSTQE
+161 LKHSTQE

-212 IQREIF
+212 IQQEIF

-234 SALLDLMIS
+234 SALLDLMVS
-243 NPVLTNSIFET
+243 NPMLTNSIFET

-273 ESLSSIDAIQL
+273 KSLSSIDVIQL

-305 ILREKLDFIRL
+305 ILREKLDFTRL

-337 KLLFSTIE
+337 KLLSSTIE
-345 TAVHFSKFIAAAILN
+345 TAVHFSKFIAAAIVN

-366 WPPGEDSL
+366 WPPSEDSL
-374 KVFDLIMLFM
+374 KVFDLIMLFI

-397 LLFHIKAGHITGNLL
+397 LLFHIKAGHITGNVL

-435 LFENVEL
+435 LFESVES

-454 LFLVYKKDTYREDI
+454 LFLDI

-480 TAVIGC
+480 AAVIGC

-523 PTLGLQS
+523 PTLGFQS

-543 FEYGGRTKMSNLHN
+543 FEYGGQRKTNNLHN

-563 FTFNKSM
+563 IISNSSI

-607 IVENTDDQCTLN
+607 IVENTDDQCSLN
-619 LQSFERNAS
+619 LKSFERNAS
-628 DTLAKFICAPNDYNR
+628 DTLAKFICAPNDSNR
-643 KFSSDSQIAF
+643 KFSPDSQIAF
-653 GSNDSTTILDVFH
+653 GSTDSTTILDVFH

-672 DIQPSSS
+672 DIQPTSS

-696 LRLCATC
+696 LRLCAKC
-703 GYNNSNLDLNFLTN
+703 GSNSSNVNLNFLTN
-717 CPILHVK
+717 CPIVHVK
-724 QCNVQN
+724 QWNVQN
-730 FSTLDTILQV
+730 FATLDTVSQV
-740 KTLRTLFHSS
+740 KILRTLFHSS

-758 TLCDGSSTTTSTQFQ
+758 TLCDRSSTTASAQME
-773 ICNRLGALVD
+773 ICTRLGALVD

-796 AVELDLFTWDY
+796 TVELDLFTWDY

-821 QPKTV
+821 QPKTT
-826 KTKKKRASKKKKVK
+826 KTKKKRASKKNKKVK
-840 KSVESEGESRD
+840 KSAESEGESRD
-851 AVDPVTQLSSTEDS
+851 TVDPVTQLSSSEDS
-865 NAEDEANE
+865 NAEDEGNE
-873 DAKNHHQQQQSSSLL
+873 DAKNQQQSPSLM
-888 LTVDSSSFRELDPS
+888 LTIDSSSFRELDPS

-910 LTNNE
+910 LAPNE
-915 AGENDN
+915 AGENDGN
-921 DLHADVATMQVE
+921 LVADVATMRLE

-940 DLKQKLN
+940 DLKEKLN

-952 SKRSHWFFMYKENNK
+952 SKRRSHWFFVYKANNK
-967 ALSTAKKQQR
+967 ASSAAKKQQR
-977 FRQLSQLQFSNFSFL
+977 FRQLSQLQFSNFSLSL
-992 LIPHLFA
+992 LPHLFA
-999 RLEQLRQRLTDVVVS
+999 RLEQLRQRLTDIVVS

-1032 TNCVQLLLTNLLL
+1032 TNCVQLLLTNL
-1045 ICKLNAN
+1045 NAN

-1062 LLDVEIDSVA
+1062 LLDVEIDSVE

-1103 IVQFMIEQQQP
+1103 IAQFIIEQQQQQQP
-1114 YANAVDVALYQ
+1114 YANTVDAALYQ

-1139 QCKLTKAGKSIGHI
+1139 QCKLTKSSKSIGHI
-1153 LQIYLWSKRTS
+1153 LQIYLWSNRTS

-1182 NNLSSSTYRTL
+1182 NNLTSSTYRTL

-1228 LFVKWVKSVSL
+1228 LFVKWVKSVGL
-1239 FRLLTLHVLGKVQ
+1239 FRLLTLHVLG

-1305 NACTHLKATKN
+1305 NACTHLK
-1316 FFFFL
+1316 
-1321 FFLLLKLFIYLF
+1321 
-1333 ICIVVV
+1333 
-1339 VYSHLQENKDRTLTK
+1339 ENKDRTLTK
-1354 LIPGCKRT
+1354 LVPGCKRT

-1405 DNDQPASATPKSQR
+1405 DNDTPKSQR

-1429 HTQATCSSAQLKSD
+1429 HTQAACSSVQLKSD
-1443 VEDSVDESHSSEQG
+1443 VEDSVDEGHSDSDQG
-1457 SEQQSPASMSLLG
+1457 SEQSPASMSLLG
-1470 SDDETFPSYS
+1470 SDDETFHSYS

>member
-10 SRAAIQALKNSQSTV
+10 SRAAIQALKNSQSTA
-25 SSTVTERSDTL
+25 SSAVTERSDISTACKISFIQAL
-36 SDAISFDKSVDNND
+36 SDALSFDKSVDSNE
-50 NNGED
+50 NNGEE

-60 NTLADCALI
+60 HTLADCALI
-69 VSETIEKPCI
+69 VSGTIEKPCI

-96 NPDDRCKFVD
+96 NLDDRRKFLD
-106 QFNAFIQ
+106 QFSAFIR

-133 IPEDSMIRLLL
+133 IPEDSLIRLLL

-153 AICLLNIL
+153 AVCLLNIL
-161 IKQCKSTCSTQE
+161 LKHSTQE

-212 IQREIF
+212 IQQEIF

-234 SALLDLMIS
+234 SALLDLMVS
-243 NPVLTNSIFET
+243 NPMLTNSIFET

-273 ESLSSIDAIQL
+273 KSLSSIDVIQL

-305 ILREKLDFIRL
+305 ILREKLDFTRL

-337 KLLFSTIE
+337 KLLSSTIE
-345 TAVHFSKFIAAAILN
+345 TAVHFSKFIAAAIVN

-366 WPPGEDSL
+366 WPPSEDSL

-397 LLFHIKAGHITGNLL
+397 LLFHIKAGHITGNIL

-454 LFLVYKKDTYREDI
+454 LFLDI

-480 TAVIGC
+480 AAVIGC

-500 SLCEYDFI
+500 SLCEYDFM

-523 PTLGLQS
+523 PTLGFQS

-543 FEYGGRTKMSNLHN
+543 FEYGGQRKTNNLHN

-563 FTFNKSM
+563 IISNSSI

-607 IVENTDDQCTLN
+607 IVENTDDQCSLN
-619 LQSFERNAS
+619 LKSFERNAS
-628 DTLAKFICAPNDYNR
+628 DTLAKFICAPNDSNR
-643 KFSSDSQIAF
+643 KFSPDSQIAF
-653 GSNDSTTILDVFH
+653 GSSDSTTILDVFH

-672 DIQPSSS
+672 DIQPTSS

-696 LRLCATC
+696 LRLCAKC
-703 GYNNSNLDLNFLTN
+703 GSNSSNVNLNFLTN
-717 CPILHVK
+717 CPIVHVK
-724 QCNVQN
+724 QWNVQN
-730 FSTLDTILQV
+730 FATLDTVSQV
-740 KTLRTLFHSS
+740 KILRTLFHSS

-758 TLCDGSSTTTSTQFQ
+758 TLCDRSSTTASAQME
-773 ICNRLGALVD
+773 ICTRLGALVD

-796 AVELDLFTWDY
+796 TVELDLFTWDY

-821 QPKTV
+821 QPKTT
-826 KTKKKRASKKKKVK
+826 KTKKKRASKKNKKVK
-840 KSVESEGESRD
+840 KSAESEGESRD
-851 AVDPVTQLSSTEDS
+851 TVDPVTQLSSSEDS

-873 DAKNHHQQQQSSSLL
+873 DAKNQKQSPSLL
-888 LTVDSSSFRELDPS
+888 LTIDSSSFRELDPS

-910 LTNNE
+910 LAPNE
-915 AGENDN
+915 AGENDGN
-921 DLHADVATMQVE
+921 LVADVATMRLE

-940 DLKQKLN
+940 DLKEKLN

-952 SKRSHWFFMYKENNK
+952 SKRRSHWFFVHKANNK
-967 ALSTAKKQQR
+967 ASSAAKKQQR
-977 FRQLSQLQFSNFSFL
+977 FRQLSQLQFSNFSLSL
-992 LIPHLFA
+992 LPHLFA
-999 RLEQLRQRLTDVVVS
+999 RLEQLRQRLTDIVVS

-1062 LLDVEIDSVA
+1062 LLDVEIDSVE

-1103 IVQFMIEQQQP
+1103 IAQFIIEQQQQQQQP
-1114 YANAVDVALYQ
+1114 YANTVDAALYQ

-1139 QCKLTKAGKSIGHI
+1139 QCKLTKSSKSIGHI
-1153 LQIYLWSKRTS
+1153 LQIYLWSNRTS

-1182 NNLSSSTYRTL
+1182 NNLTSSTYRTL

-1228 LFVKWVKSVSL
+1228 LFVKWVKSVGL

-1305 NACTHLKATKN
+1305 NACTHLK
-1316 FFFFL
+1316 
-1321 FFLLLKLFIYLF
+1321 
-1333 ICIVVV
+1333 
-1339 VYSHLQENKDRTLTK
+1339 ENKDRTLTK

-1405 DNDQPASATPKSQR
+1405 DNDTPKSQR

-1429 HTQATCSSAQLKSD
+1429 HTQAACSSVQLKSD
-1443 VEDSVDESHSSEQG
+1443 VEDSVDEGHSDSDQG
-1457 SEQQSPASMSLLG
+1457 SEQSPASMSLLG
-1470 SDDETFPSYS
+1470 SDDETFHSYS

>member
-10 SRAAIQALKNSQSTV
+10 SRAAIQALKNSQSTA
-25 SSTVTERSDTL
+25 SSAVTERSDTL
-36 SDAISFDKSVDNND
+36 SDALSFDKSVDSNE
-50 NNGED
+50 NNGEE

-60 NTLADCALI
+60 HTLADCALI
-69 VSETIEKPCI
+69 VSGTIEKPCI

-96 NPDDRCKFVD
+96 NPD
-106 QFNAFIQ
+106 
-113 DQERL
+113 
-118 KSALLPTELPKNDEG
+118 KNDEG
-133 IPEDSMIRLLL
+133 IPEDSLIRLLL

-153 AICLLNIL
+153 AVCLLNIL
-161 IKQCKSTCSTQE
+161 LKHSTQE

-212 IQREIF
+212 IQQEIF

-234 SALLDLMIS
+234 SALLDLMVS
-243 NPVLTNSIFET
+243 NPMLTNSIFET

-273 ESLSSIDAIQL
+273 KSLSSIDVIQL

-305 ILREKLDFIRL
+305 ILREKLDFTRL

-337 KLLFSTIE
+337 KLLSSTIE
-345 TAVHFSKFIAAAILN
+345 TAVHFSKFIAAAIVN

-366 WPPGEDSL
+366 WPPSEDSL
-374 KVFDLIMLFM
+374 KVFDLIMLFI

-397 LLFHIKAGHITGNLL
+397 LLFHIKAGHITGNVL

-435 LFENVEL
+435 LFESVES

-454 LFLVYKKDTYREDI
+454 LFLDI

-480 TAVIGC
+480 AAVIGC

-508 IVEDMLFSIQKYAGS
+508 IVFRFPFYVRTNTGSISNARKSCISNRRQFHHEDMLFSIQKYAGS
-523 PTLGLQS
+523 PTLGFQS

-543 FEYGGRTKMSNLHN
+543 FEYGGQRKTNNLHN

-563 FTFNKSM
+563 IIYNSSI

-607 IVENTDDQCTLN
+607 IVENTDDQCSLN

-628 DTLAKFICAPNDYNR
+628 DTLAKFICAPNDCNR
-643 KFSSDSQIAF
+643 KFSPDSQIAF
-653 GSNDSTTILDVFH
+653 GSSDSTTILDVFH

-672 DIQPSSS
+672 DIQPTSS

-696 LRLCATC
+696 LRLCAKC
-703 GYNNSNLDLNFLTN
+703 GSNSSNVNLNFLTN
-717 CPILHVK
+717 CPIVHVK
-724 QCNVQN
+724 QWNVQN
-730 FSTLDTILQV
+730 FATLDTVSQV
-740 KTLRTLFHSS
+740 KILRTLFHSS

-758 TLCDGSSTTTSTQFQ
+758 TLCDRSSTTASAQME
-773 ICNRLGALVD
+773 ICTRLGALVD

-796 AVELDLFTWDY
+796 TVELDLFTWDY
-807 TCQRSATFQAKSRR
+807 TCQRSSTFQAKSRR
-821 QPKTV
+821 QPKTT
-826 KTKKKRASKKKKVK
+826 KTKKKRASKKNKKVK
-840 KSVESEGESRD
+840 KSAESEGESRD
-851 AVDPVTQLSSTEDS
+851 TVDPVTQLSSSEDS
-865 NAEDEANE
+865 NAEDEGNE
-873 DAKNHHQQQQSSSLL
+873 DAKNQQQSPSLM
-888 LTVDSSSFRELDPS
+888 LTIDSSSFRELDPS

-910 LTNNE
+910 LAPNE
-915 AGENDN
+915 AGENDGN
-921 DLHADVATMQVE
+921 LVADVATMRLE

-940 DLKQKLN
+940 DLKEKLN

-952 SKRSHWFFMYKENNK
+952 SKRRSHWFFVYKANNK
-967 ALSTAKKQQR
+967 ASSAAKKQQR
-977 FRQLSQLQFSNFSFL
+977 FRQLSQLQFSNFSLSL
-992 LIPHLFA
+992 LPHLFA
-999 RLEQLRQRLTDVVVS
+999 RLEQLRQRLTDIVVS

-1062 LLDVEIDSVA
+1062 LLDVEIDSVE
-1072 DFVDQIRI
+1072 DFVDQIHI

-1103 IVQFMIEQQQP
+1103 IAQFIIEQQQQQQP
-1114 YANAVDVALYQ
+1114 YANTVDAALYQ

-1139 QCKLTKAGKSIGHI
+1139 QCKLTKSSKSIGHI
-1153 LQIYLWSKRTS
+1153 LQIYLWSNRTS
-1164 RLDCLEE
+1164 R
-1171 ISKLSIGDALE
+1171 
-1182 NNLSSSTYRTL
+1182 
-1193 NKDTFAVWYGFYLV
+1193 DTFAVWYGFYLV

-1228 LFVKWVKSVSL
+1228 LLVKWVKSVGL

-1305 NACTHLKATKN
+1305 NACTHLK
-1316 FFFFL
+1316 
-1321 FFLLLKLFIYLF
+1321 
-1333 ICIVVV
+1333 
-1339 VYSHLQENKDRTLTK
+1339 ENKDRTLTK

-1405 DNDQPASATPKSQR
+1405 DNDTPKSQR

-1429 HTQATCSSAQLKSD
+1429 HTQAACSSVQLKSD
-1443 VEDSVDESHSSEQG
+1443 AEDSVDEGHSDSDQG
-1457 SEQQSPASMSLLG
+1457 SEQSPASMSLLG
-1470 SDDETFPSYS
+1470 SDDETFHSYS

>member
-10 SRAAIQALKNSQSTV
+10 SRAAIQALKNSQSTA
-25 SSTVTERSDTL
+25 SSAVTERSDTL
-36 SDAISFDKSVDNND
+36 SDALSFDKSVDSNE
-50 NNGED
+50 NNGEE

-60 NTLADCALI
+60 HTLADCALI
-69 VSETIEKPCI
+69 VSGTIEKPCI

-96 NPDDRCKFVD
+96 NPDDRRKFLD
-106 QFNAFIQ
+106 QFSAFIQ

-133 IPEDSMIRLLL
+133 IPEDSLVRLLL

-153 AICLLNIL
+153 AVCLLNIL
-161 IKQCKSTCSTQE
+161 LKQCKSTCSTQE

-212 IQREIF
+212 IQQEIF

-234 SALLDLMIS
+234 SALLDLMVS
-243 NPVLTNSIFET
+243 NPMLTNSIFET

-273 ESLSSIDAIQL
+273 KSLSSIDVIQL

-305 ILREKLDFIRL
+305 ILREKLDFTRL

-337 KLLFSTIE
+337 KLLSSTIE
-345 TAVHFSKFIAAAILN
+345 TAVHFSKFIAAAIVN

-366 WPPGEDSL
+366 WPPSEDSL
-374 KVFDLIMLFM
+374 KVFDLIMLFI

-397 LLFHIKAGHITGNLL
+397 LLFHIKAGHITGNVL

-435 LFENVEL
+435 LFESVES

-454 LFLVYKKDTYREDI
+454 LFLDI

-480 TAVIGC
+480 AAVIGC

-523 PTLGLQS
+523 PTLGFQS

-543 FEYGGRTKMSNLHN
+543 FEYGGQRKTNNLHN
-557 SKQVDN
+557 SKQVEN
-563 FTFNKSM
+563 IISNSSI
-570 QFCKLDETLFNQLL
+570 QFCKLDQTLFNQLL

-607 IVENTDDQCTLN
+607 IVENTDDQCSLN

-628 DTLAKFICAPNDYNR
+628 DTLAKFICAPNDCNR
-643 KFSSDSQIAF
+643 KFSPDSQIAF
-653 GSNDSTTILDVFH
+653 GSSDSTTILDVFH

-672 DIQPSSS
+672 DIQPTSS

-696 LRLCATC
+696 LRLCAKC
-703 GYNNSNLDLNFLTN
+703 GSNSSNVNLNFLTN
-717 CPILHVK
+717 CPIVHVK
-724 QCNVQN
+724 QWNVQN
-730 FSTLDTILQV
+730 FATLDTVLQV
-740 KTLRTLFHSS
+740 KILRTLFHSS

-758 TLCDGSSTTTSTQFQ
+758 TLCDRSSTTASAQME
-773 ICNRLGALVD
+773 ICTRLGALVD

-796 AVELDLFTWDY
+796 TVELDLFTWDY

-821 QPKTV
+821 QPKTT
-826 KTKKKRASKKKKVK
+826 KTKKKRASKKNKKVK
-840 KSVESEGESRD
+840 KSAESEGESRD
-851 AVDPVTQLSSTEDS
+851 TVDPVTQLSSSEDS
-865 NAEDEANE
+865 NAEDEGNE
-873 DAKNHHQQQQSSSLL
+873 DAKNQQQSPSLM
-888 LTVDSSSFRELDPS
+888 LTIDSSSFRELDPS

-910 LTNNE
+910 LAPNE
-915 AGENDN
+915 AENDGN
-921 DLHADVATMQVE
+921 LVADVATMRLE

-940 DLKQKLN
+940 DLKEKLN

-952 SKRSHWFFMYKENNK
+952 SKRRSHWFFVYKANNK
-967 ALSTAKKQQR
+967 ASSAAKKQQR
-977 FRQLSQLQFSNFSFL
+977 FRQLSQLQFFNFSLSL
-992 LIPHLFA
+992 LPHLFA
-999 RLEQLRQRLTDVVVS
+999 RLEQLRQRLTDIVVL

-1062 LLDVEIDSVA
+1062 LLDVEIDSVE

-1103 IVQFMIEQQQP
+1103 IAQFIIEQQQQQQP
-1114 YANAVDVALYQ
+1114 YANTVDAALYQ

-1139 QCKLTKAGKSIGHI
+1139 QCKLTKSSKSIGHI
-1153 LQIYLWSKRTS
+1153 LQIYLWSSRTS

-1182 NNLSSSTYRTL
+1182 NNLTSSTYRTL

-1228 LFVKWVKSVSL
+1228 LFVKWVKSVGL

-1305 NACTHLKATKN
+1305 NACTHLK
-1316 FFFFL
+1316 
-1321 FFLLLKLFIYLF
+1321 
-1333 ICIVVV
+1333 
-1339 VYSHLQENKDRTLTK
+1339 ENKDRTLTK

-1405 DNDQPASATPKSQR
+1405 DNDTPKSQR

-1429 HTQATCSSAQLKSD
+1429 HTQAACSSVQLKSD
-1443 VEDSVDESHSSEQG
+1443 AEDSVDEGHSDSDQG
-1457 SEQQSPASMSLLG
+1457 SEQSPASMSLLG
-1470 SDDETFPSYS
+1470 SDDETFHSYS

>member
-10 SRAAIQALKNSQSTV
+10 SRAAIQALKNSQSTA
-25 SSTVTERSDTL
+25 SSAVTERSDTL
-36 SDAISFDKSVDNND
+36 SDALSFDKSVDSNE
-50 NNGED
+50 NNGEE

-60 NTLADCALI
+60 HTLADCALI
-69 VSETIEKPCI
+69 VSGTIEKPCI

-96 NPDDRCKFVD
+96 NPD
-106 QFNAFIQ
+106 
-113 DQERL
+113 
-118 KSALLPTELPKNDEG
+118 KNDEG
-133 IPEDSMIRLLL
+133 IPEDSLIRLLL

-153 AICLLNIL
+153 AVCLLNIL
-161 IKQCKSTCSTQE
+161 LKHSTQE

-212 IQREIF
+212 IQQEIF

-234 SALLDLMIS
+234 SALLDLMVS
-243 NPVLTNSIFET
+243 NPMLTNSIFET

-273 ESLSSIDAIQL
+273 KSLSSIDVIQL

-305 ILREKLDFIRL
+305 ILREKLDFTRL

-337 KLLFSTIE
+337 KLLSSTIE
-345 TAVHFSKFIAAAILN
+345 TAVHFSKFIAAAIVN

-366 WPPGEDSL
+366 WPPSEDSL
-374 KVFDLIMLFM
+374 KVFDLIMLFI

-397 LLFHIKAGHITGNLL
+397 LLFHIKAGHITGNVL

-435 LFENVEL
+435 LFESVES

-454 LFLVYKKDTYREDI
+454 LFLDI

-480 TAVIGC
+480 AAVIGC

-523 PTLGLQS
+523 PTLGFQS

-543 FEYGGRTKMSNLHN
+543 FEYGGQRKTNNLHN

-563 FTFNKSM
+563 IIYNSSI

-607 IVENTDDQCTLN
+607 IVENTDDQCSLN

-628 DTLAKFICAPNDYNR
+628 DTLAKFICAPNDCNR
-643 KFSSDSQIAF
+643 KFSPDSQIAF
-653 GSNDSTTILDVFH
+653 GSSDSTTILDVFH

-672 DIQPSSS
+672 DIQPTSS

-696 LRLCATC
+696 LRLCAKC
-703 GYNNSNLDLNFLTN
+703 GSNSSNVNLNFLTN
-717 CPILHVK
+717 CPIVHVK
-724 QCNVQN
+724 QWNVQN
-730 FSTLDTILQV
+730 FATLDTVSQV
-740 KTLRTLFHSS
+740 KILRTLFHSS

-758 TLCDGSSTTTSTQFQ
+758 TLCDRSSTTASAQME
-773 ICNRLGALVD
+773 ICTRLGALVD

-796 AVELDLFTWDY
+796 TVELDLFTWDY
-807 TCQRSATFQAKSRR
+807 TCQRSSTFQAKSRR
-821 QPKTV
+821 QPKTT
-826 KTKKKRASKKKKVK
+826 KTKKKRASKKNKKVK
-840 KSVESEGESRD
+840 KSAESEGESRD
-851 AVDPVTQLSSTEDS
+851 TVDPVTQLSSSEDS
-865 NAEDEANE
+865 NAEDEGNE
-873 DAKNHHQQQQSSSLL
+873 DAKNQQQSPSLM
-888 LTVDSSSFRELDPS
+888 LTIDSSSFRELDPS

-910 LTNNE
+910 LAPNE
-915 AGENDN
+915 AGENDGN
-921 DLHADVATMQVE
+921 LVADVATMRLE

-940 DLKQKLN
+940 DLKEKLN

-952 SKRSHWFFMYKENNK
+952 SKRRSHWFFVYKANNK
-967 ALSTAKKQQR
+967 ASSAAKKQQR
-977 FRQLSQLQFSNFSFL
+977 FRQLSQLQFSNFSLSL
-992 LIPHLFA
+992 LPHLFA
-999 RLEQLRQRLTDVVVS
+999 RLEQLRQRLTDIVVS

-1062 LLDVEIDSVA
+1062 LLDVEIDSVE
-1072 DFVDQIRI
+1072 DFVDQIHI

-1103 IVQFMIEQQQP
+1103 IAQFIIEQQQQQQP
-1114 YANAVDVALYQ
+1114 YANTVDAALYQ

-1139 QCKLTKAGKSIGHI
+1139 QCKLTKSSKSIGHI
-1153 LQIYLWSKRTS
+1153 LQIYLWSNRTS

-1182 NNLSSSTYRTL
+1182 NNLTSSTYRTL

-1228 LFVKWVKSVSL
+1228 LLVKWVKSVGL

-1305 NACTHLKATKN
+1305 NACTHLK
-1316 FFFFL
+1316 
-1321 FFLLLKLFIYLF
+1321 
-1333 ICIVVV
+1333 
-1339 VYSHLQENKDRTLTK
+1339 ENKDRTLTK

-1405 DNDQPASATPKSQR
+1405 DNDTPKSQR

-1429 HTQATCSSAQLKSD
+1429 HTQAACSSVQLKSD
-1443 VEDSVDESHSSEQG
+1443 AEDSVDEGHSDSDQG
-1457 SEQQSPASMSLLG
+1457 SEQSPASMSLLG
-1470 SDDETFPSYS
+1470 SDDETFHSYS

>member
-10 SRAAIQALKNSQSTV
+10 SRAAIQALKNSQSTA
-25 SSTVTERSDTL
+25 SSAVTERSDTL
-36 SDAISFDKSVDNND
+36 SDALSFDKSVDSNE
-50 NNGED
+50 NNGEE

-60 NTLADCALI
+60 HTLADCALI
-69 VSETIEKPCI
+69 VSGTIEKPCI

-96 NPDDRCKFVD
+96 NPD
-106 QFNAFIQ
+106 
-113 DQERL
+113 
-118 KSALLPTELPKNDEG
+118 KNDEG
-133 IPEDSMIRLLL
+133 IPEDSLIRLLL

-153 AICLLNIL
+153 AVCLLNIL
-161 IKQCKSTCSTQE
+161 LKHSTQE

-212 IQREIF
+212 IQQEIF

-234 SALLDLMIS
+234 SALLDLMVS
-243 NPVLTNSIFET
+243 NPMLTNSIFET

-273 ESLSSIDAIQL
+273 KSLSSIDVIQL

-305 ILREKLDFIRL
+305 ILREKLDFTRL

-337 KLLFSTIE
+337 KLLSSTIE
-345 TAVHFSKFIAAAILN
+345 TAVHFSKFIAAAIVN

-366 WPPGEDSL
+366 WPPSEDSL
-374 KVFDLIMLFM
+374 KVFDLIMLFI

-397 LLFHIKAGHITGNLL
+397 LLFHIKAGHITGNVL

-435 LFENVEL
+435 LFESVES

-454 LFLVYKKDTYREDI
+454 LFLDI

-480 TAVIGC
+480 AAVIGC

-523 PTLGLQS
+523 PTLGFQS

-543 FEYGGRTKMSNLHN
+543 FEYGGQRKTNNLHN

-563 FTFNKSM
+563 IIYNSSI

-607 IVENTDDQCTLN
+607 IVENTDDQCSLN

-628 DTLAKFICAPNDYNR
+628 DTLAKFICAPNDCNR
-643 KFSSDSQIAF
+643 KFSPDSQIAF
-653 GSNDSTTILDVFH
+653 GSSDSTTILDVFH

-672 DIQPSSS
+672 DIQPTSS

-696 LRLCATC
+696 LRLCAKC
-703 GYNNSNLDLNFLTN
+703 GSNSSNVNLNFLTN
-717 CPILHVK
+717 CPIVHVK
-724 QCNVQN
+724 QWNVQN
-730 FSTLDTILQV
+730 FATLDTVSQV
-740 KTLRTLFHSS
+740 KILRTLFHSS

-758 TLCDGSSTTTSTQFQ
+758 TLCDRSSTTASAQME
-773 ICNRLGALVD
+773 ICTRLGALVD

-796 AVELDLFTWDY
+796 TVELDLFTWDY
-807 TCQRSATFQAKSRR
+807 TCQRSSTFQAKSRR
-821 QPKTV
+821 QPKTT
-826 KTKKKRASKKKKVK
+826 KTKKKRASKKNKKVK
-840 KSVESEGESRD
+840 KSAESEGESRD
-851 AVDPVTQLSSTEDS
+851 TVDPVTQLSSSEDS
-865 NAEDEANE
+865 NAEDEGNE
-873 DAKNHHQQQQSSSLL
+873 DAKNQQQSPSLM
-888 LTVDSSSFRELDPS
+888 LTIDSSSFRELDPS

-910 LTNNE
+910 LAPNE
-915 AGENDN
+915 AGENDGN
-921 DLHADVATMQVE
+921 LVADVATMRLE

-940 DLKQKLN
+940 DLKEKLN

-952 SKRSHWFFMYKENNK
+952 SKRRSHWFFVYKANNK
-967 ALSTAKKQQR
+967 ASSAAKKQQR
-977 FRQLSQLQFSNFSFL
+977 FRQLSQLQFSNFSLSL
-992 LIPHLFA
+992 LPHLFA
-999 RLEQLRQRLTDVVVS
+999 RLEQLRQRLTDIVVS

-1062 LLDVEIDSVA
+1062 LLDVEIDSVE
-1072 DFVDQIRI
+1072 DFVDQIHI

-1103 IVQFMIEQQQP
+1103 IAQFIIEQQQQQQP
-1114 YANAVDVALYQ
+1114 
-1125 EISEVALEVLQREW
+1125 
-1139 QCKLTKAGKSIGHI
+1139 
-1153 LQIYLWSKRTS
+1153 IYLWSNRTS

-1182 NNLSSSTYRTL
+1182 NNLTSSTYRTL

-1228 LFVKWVKSVSL
+1228 LLVKWVKSVGL

-1305 NACTHLKATKN
+1305 NACTHLK
-1316 FFFFL
+1316 
-1321 FFLLLKLFIYLF
+1321 
-1333 ICIVVV
+1333 
-1339 VYSHLQENKDRTLTK
+1339 ENKDRTLTK

-1405 DNDQPASATPKSQR
+1405 DNDTPKSQR

-1429 HTQATCSSAQLKSD
+1429 HTQAACSSVQLKSD
-1443 VEDSVDESHSSEQG
+1443 AEDSVDEGHSDSDQG
-1457 SEQQSPASMSLLG
+1457 SEQSPASMSLLG
-1470 SDDETFPSYS
+1470 SDDETFHSYS

>member
-25 SSTVTERSDTL
+25 SSAVTERSDTL
-36 SDAISFDKSVDNND
+36 SDALSFDKSVDSNE
-50 NNGED
+50 NNGEE

-60 NTLADCALI
+60 HTLADCALI
-69 VSETIEKPCI
+69 VSGTIEKPCI

-96 NPDDRCKFVD
+96 NPGDRRKFLD
-106 QFNAFIQ
+106 QFSAFIQ

-133 IPEDSMIRLLL
+133 IPEDSLIRLLL

-153 AICLLNIL
+153 AVCLLNIL
-161 IKQCKSTCSTQE
+161 LKHSTQE

-212 IQREIF
+212 MQQEIF

-234 SALLDLMIS
+234 SALLDLMVS
-243 NPVLTNSIFET
+243 NPMLTNSIFET

-273 ESLSSIDAIQL
+273 KSLSSIDVIQL

-305 ILREKLDFIRL
+305 ILREKLDFTRL

-337 KLLFSTIE
+337 KLLSSTIE
-345 TAVHFSKFIAAAILN
+345 TAVHFSKFVAAAIVN

-366 WPPGEDSL
+366 WPPSEDSL

-384 LTNSRHYK
+384 LTNSRYYK
-392 QVKRI
+392 QLKRI
-397 LLFHIKAGHITGNLL
+397 LLFHIKAGHITGNVL

-435 LFENVEL
+435 LFESVES

-454 LFLVYKKDTYREDI
+454 LFLDI

-480 TAVIGC
+480 AAVIGC

-508 IVEDMLFSIQKYAGS
+508 IVEDLLFSIQKYAGS

-543 FEYGGRTKMSNLHN
+543 FEYGGQRKTNNLHN

-563 FTFNKSM
+563 IISNSSI

-607 IVENTDDQCTLN
+607 IVENTDDQCSLN
-619 LQSFERNAS
+619 LKSFERNAS
-628 DTLAKFICAPNDYNR
+628 DTLAKFICTPNDCNR
-643 KFSSDSQIAF
+643 KFSPDSQIAF
-653 GSNDSTTILDVFH
+653 GSSDSTTILDVFH

-672 DIQPSSS
+672 DIQPTSS

-696 LRLCATC
+696 LRFCAKC
-703 GYNNSNLDLNFLTN
+703 GSNSSNVNLNFLTN
-717 CPILHVK
+717 CPIVHVK
-724 QCNVQN
+724 QWNVQN
-730 FSTLDTILQV
+730 FATLDTVLQV
-740 KTLRTLFHSS
+740 KILRTLFHSS

-758 TLCDGSSTTTSTQFQ
+758 TLCDRSSTTASAQME
-773 ICNRLGALVD
+773 ICTRLGALVD
-783 VEMELSKCTFEFP
+783 
-796 AVELDLFTWDY
+796 
-807 TCQRSATFQAKSRR
+807 
-821 QPKTV
+821 PKTT
-826 KTKKKRASKKKKVK
+826 KTKKKRASKKNKKVK
-840 KSVESEGESRD
+840 KSAESEGESRD
-851 AVDPVTQLSSTEDS
+851 TVDPVTQLSSSEDS

-873 DAKNHHQQQQSSSLL
+873 DAKNQQQSPSLL
-888 LTVDSSSFRELDPS
+888 LTIDSSSFRELDPS

-910 LTNNE
+910 LAPNE
-915 AGENDN
+915 AVENDGN
-921 DLHADVATMQVE
+921 LVADVATMRLE

-940 DLKQKLN
+940 DLKEKLN

-952 SKRSHWFFMYKENNK
+952 SKRRSHWFFVYKANNK
-967 ALSTAKKQQR
+967 ASSAAKKQQR
-977 FRQLSQLQFSNFSFL
+977 FRQLSQLQFSNFSLSL
-992 LIPHLFA
+992 LPHLFA
-999 RLEQLRQRLTDVVVS
+999 RLEQLRQRLTDIVVS

-1062 LLDVEIDSVA
+1062 LLDVEIDSVE

-1103 IVQFMIEQQQP
+1103 IAQFIIEQQQQQQQP
-1114 YANAVDVALYQ
+1114 YANTVDAALYQ

-1139 QCKLTKAGKSIGHI
+1139 QCKLTKSSKSIGHI
-1153 LQIYLWSKRTS
+1153 LQIYLWSNRRTS

-1182 NNLSSSTYRTL
+1182 NNLTSSTYRTL

-1228 LFVKWVKSVSL
+1228 LFVKWVKSVGL

-1305 NACTHLKATKN
+1305 NACTHLK
-1316 FFFFL
+1316 
-1321 FFLLLKLFIYLF
+1321 
-1333 ICIVVV
+1333 
-1339 VYSHLQENKDRTLTK
+1339 ENKDRTLTK

-1405 DNDQPASATPKSQR
+1405 DNDTPKSQR

-1429 HTQATCSSAQLKSD
+1429 HTQAACSSVQLKSD
-1443 VEDSVDESHSSEQG
+1443 VEDSVDEGHSDSDQG
-1457 SEQQSPASMSLLG
+1457 SEQSPASMSLLG
-1470 SDDETFPSYS
+1470 SDDETFRSYS

>member
-10 SRAAIQALKNSQSTV
+10 SRAAIQALKNSQSTA
-25 SSTVTERSDTL
+25 SSAVTERSDTL
-36 SDAISFDKSVDNND
+36 SDAISFDKSVDSNE
-50 NNGED
+50 NNGEE

-60 NTLADCALI
+60 HTLADCALI
-69 VSETIEKPCI
+69 VSGTIEKPCI

-96 NPDDRCKFVD
+96 NPDDRRKFLD
-106 QFNAFIQ
+106 QFSAFIH

-133 IPEDSMIRLLL
+133 IPEDSLIRLLL

-153 AICLLNIL
+153 AVCLLNIL
-161 IKQCKSTCSTQE
+161 LKHCKSTCSTQE

-212 IQREIF
+212 IQQEIF

-234 SALLDLMIS
+234 SALLDLMVS

-273 ESLSSIDAIQL
+273 KSLSSIDVIQL

-305 ILREKLDFIRL
+305 ILREKLDFTRL

-337 KLLFSTIE
+337 KLLSSTIE
-345 TAVHFSKFIAAAILN
+345 TAVHFSKFIAAAIVN

-366 WPPGEDSL
+366 WPPS
-374 KVFDLIMLFM
+374 FDLIMLFM
-384 LTNSRHYK
+384 LMNSRHYK

-397 LLFHIKAGHITGNLL
+397 LLFHIKAGHITGNVL

-435 LFENVEL
+435 LFESVEL

-480 TAVIGC
+480 AAVIGC

-500 SLCEYDFI
+500 SLFVSRFTFEQTRAAFRMLAKVAFQIEDNSTTLK
-508 IVEDMLFSIQKYAGS
+508 EDMLFSIQKYAGS
-523 PTLGLQS
+523 PTLGFQS

-543 FEYGGRTKMSNLHN
+543 FEYGGQRKTNNLHN

-563 FTFNKSM
+563 ITSNSSI

-607 IVENTDDQCTLN
+607 IVENTDDQCSLN

-628 DTLAKFICAPNDYNR
+628 DTLAKFICAPNDCNR
-643 KFSSDSQIAF
+643 KFSPDSQIAF
-653 GSNDSTTILDVFH
+653 GSSDSTTILDVFH

-672 DIQPSSS
+672 DIQPTSS

-696 LRLCATC
+696 LRLCAKC
-703 GYNNSNLDLNFLTN
+703 GSNSSNVDLNFLTN
-717 CPILHVK
+717 CPIVHVK
-724 QCNVQN
+724 QWNVQN
-730 FSTLDTILQV
+730 FATLDTVLQV
-740 KTLRTLFHSS
+740 KILRTLFHSS

-758 TLCDGSSTTTSTQFQ
+758 TLCDRSSTTASAQME
-773 ICNRLGALVD
+773 ICTRLGALVD

-796 AVELDLFTWDY
+796 TVELDLFTWDY
-807 TCQRSATFQAKSRR
+807 TCQRSSTFQAKSRR
-821 QPKTV
+821 QPKTT
-826 KTKKKRASKKKKVK
+826 KKKKKRASKKNKKVK
-840 KSVESEGESRD
+840 KSAESEGESRD
-851 AVDPVTQLSSTEDS
+851 TVDPVTQLSSSEDS
-865 NAEDEANE
+865 NGEDEANE
-873 DAKNHHQQQQSSSLL
+873 DAKNQQQQQQQSPSLL
-888 LTVDSSSFRELDPS
+888 LTIDSSSFRELDPS

-910 LTNNE
+910 LANNE

-921 DLHADVATMQVE
+921 NLVADVATMRLE

-940 DLKQKLN
+940 DLKEKLN

-952 SKRSHWFFMYKENNK
+952 SKRRSHWFFVYKANNK
-967 ALSTAKKQQR
+967 ASSAAKKQQR
-977 FRQLSQLQFSNFSFL
+977 FRQLSQLQFSNFSLSL
-992 LIPHLFA
+992 LPHLFA
-999 RLEQLRQRLTDVVVS
+999 RLEQLRQRLTDIVVS

-1103 IVQFMIEQQQP
+1103 IAQFIIQQQQQQQP
-1114 YANAVDVALYQ
+1114 YANTVDAALYQ

-1139 QCKLTKAGKSIGHI
+1139 QCKLTKSNKSIGHI
-1153 LQIYLWSKRTS
+1153 LQIYLWSNRTS
-1164 RLDCLEE
+1164 R
-1171 ISKLSIGDALE
+1171 
-1182 NNLSSSTYRTL
+1182 
-1193 NKDTFAVWYGFYLV
+1193 DTFAVWYGFYLV

-1228 LFVKWVKSVSL
+1228 LFVKWVKSVGL

-1305 NACTHLKATKN
+1305 NACTHLK
-1316 FFFFL
+1316 
-1321 FFLLLKLFIYLF
+1321 
-1333 ICIVVV
+1333 
-1339 VYSHLQENKDRTLTK
+1339 ENKDRTLTK

-1405 DNDQPASATPKSQR
+1405 DNDTPKSQR

-1429 HTQATCSSAQLKSD
+1429 HTQAACSSVQLKSD
-1443 VEDSVDESHSSEQG
+1443 VEDSVDEGHSDSDQG
-1457 SEQQSPASMSLLG
+1457 SEQSPASMSLIG
-1470 SDDETFPSYS
+1470 SDDETFHSYS

>member
-10 SRAAIQALKNSQSTV
+10 SRAAIQALKNSQSTA
-25 SSTVTERSDTL
+25 SSAVTERSDISTACKISFIQAL
-36 SDAISFDKSVDNND
+36 SDAISFDKSVDSNE
-50 NNGED
+50 NNGEE

-60 NTLADCALI
+60 HTLADCALI
-69 VSETIEKPCI
+69 VSGTIEKPCI

-84 VKFINELRKRLH
+84 VKFINELRKCLH
-96 NPDDRCKFVD
+96 NPDDRRKFLD
-106 QFNAFIQ
+106 QFSAFIQ

-133 IPEDSMIRLLL
+133 IPEDSLIRLLL
-144 RVDELQADV
+144 RVDELQVSSRRGCMPFEHPTKALQIYLV
-153 AICLLNIL
+153 FIF
-161 IKQCKSTCSTQE
+161 STQE

-212 IQREIF
+212 IQQEIF

-234 SALLDLMIS
+234 SALLDLMVS

-273 ESLSSIDAIQL
+273 KSLSSIDVIQL

-305 ILREKLDFIRL
+305 ILREKLDFTRL

-337 KLLFSTIE
+337 KLLSSTIE
-345 TAVHFSKFIAAAILN
+345 TAVHFSKFIAAAIVN

-366 WPPGEDSL
+366 WPPSEDSL

-384 LTNSRHYK
+384 LMNSRHYK

-397 LLFHIKAGHITGNLL
+397 LLFHIKAGHITGNVL

-435 LFENVEL
+435 LFESVEL

-454 LFLVYKKDTYREDI
+454 LFLDI

-480 TAVIGC
+480 AAVIGC

-523 PTLGLQS
+523 PTLGFQS

-543 FEYGGRTKMSNLHN
+543 FEYGGQRKTNNLHN

-563 FTFNKSM
+563 ITSNSSI

-607 IVENTDDQCTLN
+607 IVENTDDHNRLN
-619 LQSFERNAS
+619 GTPGTRW
-628 DTLAKFICAPNDYNR
+628 
-643 KFSSDSQIAF
+643 
-653 GSNDSTTILDVFH
+653 
-666 SVDISS
+666 
-672 DIQPSSS
+672 PSSFVH
-679 TANECP
+679 P
-685 MVICLAPAIRF
+685 MIATENFHPIRRSLSVAAIVQQFWTYFIRLTFLPTSSLHPALRMHIHCVQSRDQRMSNGHLLGTGNTIFASLCKMWFQQFKCGFEFFDKLSNRPCETVERAKLCNPGYRF
-696 LRLCATC
+696 AGENSAHVVPLVERAARSNRSDC
-703 GYNNSNLDLNFLTN
+703 GNFA
-717 CPILHVK
+717 
-724 QCNVQN
+724 
-730 FSTLDTILQV
+730 
-740 KTLRTLFHSS
+740 FH
-750 NVLREILN
+750 ILN
-758 TLCDGSSTTTSTQFQ
+758 TLCDRSSTTASAQME
-773 ICNRLGALVD
+773 ICTRLGALVD

-796 AVELDLFTWDY
+796 TVELDLFTWDY
-807 TCQRSATFQAKSRR
+807 TCQRSSTFQAKSRR
-821 QPKTV
+821 QPKTT
-826 KTKKKRASKKKKVK
+826 KKKKKRASKKNKKVK
-840 KSVESEGESRD
+840 KSAESEGESRD
-851 AVDPVTQLSSTEDS
+851 TVDPVTQLSSSEDS

-873 DAKNHHQQQQSSSLL
+873 DAKNQQQQQQQSPSLL
-888 LTVDSSSFRELDPS
+888 LTIDSSSFRELDPS

-910 LTNNE
+910 LANNE

-921 DLHADVATMQVE
+921 NLVADVATMRLE

-940 DLKQKLN
+940 DLKEKLN

-952 SKRSHWFFMYKENNK
+952 SKRRSHWFFVYKANNK
-967 ALSTAKKQQR
+967 ASSAAKKQQR
-977 FRQLSQLQFSNFSFL
+977 FRQLSQLQFSNFSLSL
-992 LIPHLFA
+992 LPHLFA
-999 RLEQLRQRLTDVVVS
+999 RLEQLRQRLTDIVVS

-1032 TNCVQLLLTNLLL
+1032 TNCVQLLLTNL
-1045 ICKLNAN
+1045 NAN

-1062 LLDVEIDSVA
+1062 LLDEIDSVA

-1103 IVQFMIEQQQP
+1103 IAQFIIEQQQQP
-1114 YANAVDVALYQ
+1114 YANTVDAALYQ

-1139 QCKLTKAGKSIGHI
+1139 QCKLTKSNKSIGHI
-1153 LQIYLWSKRTS
+1153 LQIYLWSNRTS

-1182 NNLSSSTYRTL
+1182 NNLTSSTYRTL

-1228 LFVKWVKSVSL
+1228 LFVKWVKSVGL
-1239 FRLLTLHVLGKVQ
+1239 FRLLTLHVLG

-1305 NACTHLKATKN
+1305 NACTHLK
-1316 FFFFL
+1316 
-1321 FFLLLKLFIYLF
+1321 
-1333 ICIVVV
+1333 
-1339 VYSHLQENKDRTLTK
+1339 ENKDRTLTK

-1405 DNDQPASATPKSQR
+1405 DNDTPKSQR

-1429 HTQATCSSAQLKSD
+1429 HTQAACSSVQLKSD
-1443 VEDSVDESHSSEQG
+1443 VEDSVDEGHSDSDQG
-1457 SEQQSPASMSLLG
+1457 SEQSPASMSLIG
-1470 SDDETFPSYS
+1470 SDDETFHSYS

>member
-10 SRAAIQALKNSQSTV
+10 SRAAIQALKNSQSTA
-25 SSTVTERSDTL
+25 SSAVTERTDTL

-337 KLLFSTIE
+337 KLLSSTIE

-435 LFENVEL
+435 LFESVEL

-543 FEYGGRTKMSNLHN
+543 FEYGGRTKMTNLHN

-643 KFSSDSQIAF
+643 KFLSDSQLAF

-679 TANECP
+679 IANECP

-696 LRLCATC
+696 LRLCAKC

-758 TLCDGSSTTTSTQFQ
+758 TLCDGSSTTASTQFQ

-821 QPKTV
+821 QPKTA

-873 DAKNHHQQQQSSSLL
+873 DAKNHHHQQQQSSSLL

-921 DLHADVATMQVE
+921 DLHADVAKMRVE

-1114 YANAVDVALYQ
+1114 YANTVDVALYQ

-1321 FFLLLKLFIYLF
+1321 PLFLLLKLFIYLF
-1333 ICIVVV
+1333 IYI
-1339 VYSHLQENKDRTLTK
+1339 ENKDRTLTK

-1405 DNDQPASATPKSQR
+1405 DNDQPTSATPKSQR

>member
-10 SRAAIQALKNSQSTV
+10 SRAAIQALKNSQSTA
-25 SSTVTERSDTL
+25 SSAVTERSDTL
-36 SDAISFDKSVDNND
+36 SDALSFDKSVDSNE
-50 NNGED
+50 NNGEE

-60 NTLADCALI
+60 HTLADCALI
-69 VSETIEKPCI
+69 VSGTIEKPCI

-96 NPDDRCKFVD
+96 NPD
-106 QFNAFIQ
+106 
-113 DQERL
+113 
-118 KSALLPTELPKNDEG
+118 KNDEG
-133 IPEDSMIRLLL
+133 IPEDSLIRLLL

-153 AICLLNIL
+153 AVCLLNIL
-161 IKQCKSTCSTQE
+161 LKHSTQE

-212 IQREIF
+212 IQQEIF

-234 SALLDLMIS
+234 SALLDLMVS
-243 NPVLTNSIFET
+243 NPMLTNSIFET

-273 ESLSSIDAIQL
+273 KSLSSIDVIQL

-305 ILREKLDFIRL
+305 ILREKLDFTRL

-337 KLLFSTIE
+337 KLLSSTIE
-345 TAVHFSKFIAAAILN
+345 TAVHFSKFIAAAIVN

-366 WPPGEDSL
+366 WPPSEDSL
-374 KVFDLIMLFM
+374 KVFDLIMLFI

-397 LLFHIKAGHITGNLL
+397 LLFHIKAGHITGNVL

-435 LFENVEL
+435 LFESVES

-454 LFLVYKKDTYREDI
+454 LFLDI

-480 TAVIGC
+480 AAVIGC

-523 PTLGLQS
+523 PTLGFQS

-543 FEYGGRTKMSNLHN
+543 FEYGGQRKTNNLHN

-563 FTFNKSM
+563 IIYNSSI

-607 IVENTDDQCTLN
+607 I
-619 LQSFERNAS
+619 QSFERNAS
-628 DTLAKFICAPNDYNR
+628 DTLAKFICAPNDCNR
-643 KFSSDSQIAF
+643 KFSPDSQIAF
-653 GSNDSTTILDVFH
+653 GSSDSTTILDVFH

-672 DIQPSSS
+672 DIQPTSS

-696 LRLCATC
+696 LRLCAKC
-703 GYNNSNLDLNFLTN
+703 GSNSSNVNLNFLTN
-717 CPILHVK
+717 CPIVHVK
-724 QCNVQN
+724 QWNVQN
-730 FSTLDTILQV
+730 FATLDTVSQV
-740 KTLRTLFHSS
+740 KILRTLFHSS

-758 TLCDGSSTTTSTQFQ
+758 TLCDRSSTTASAQME
-773 ICNRLGALVD
+773 ICTRLGALVD

-796 AVELDLFTWDY
+796 TVELDLFTWDY
-807 TCQRSATFQAKSRR
+807 TCQRSSTFQAKSRR
-821 QPKTV
+821 QPKTT
-826 KTKKKRASKKKKVK
+826 KTKKKRASKKNKKVK
-840 KSVESEGESRD
+840 KSAESEGESRD
-851 AVDPVTQLSSTEDS
+851 TVDPVTQLSSSEDS
-865 NAEDEANE
+865 NAEDEGNE
-873 DAKNHHQQQQSSSLL
+873 DAKNQQQSPSLM
-888 LTVDSSSFRELDPS
+888 LTIDSSSFRELDPS

-910 LTNNE
+910 LAPNE
-915 AGENDN
+915 AGENDGN
-921 DLHADVATMQVE
+921 LVADVATMRLE

-940 DLKQKLN
+940 DLKEKLN

-952 SKRSHWFFMYKENNK
+952 SKRRSHWFFVYKANNK
-967 ALSTAKKQQR
+967 ASSAAKKQQR
-977 FRQLSQLQFSNFSFL
+977 FRQLSQLQFSNFSLSL
-992 LIPHLFA
+992 LPHLFA
-999 RLEQLRQRLTDVVVS
+999 RLEQLRQRLTDIVVS

-1032 TNCVQLLLTNLLL
+1032 TNCVQLLLTNL
-1045 ICKLNAN
+1045 NAN

-1062 LLDVEIDSVA
+1062 LLDVEIDSVE
-1072 DFVDQIRI
+1072 DFVDQIHI

-1103 IVQFMIEQQQP
+1103 IAQFIIEQQQQQQP
-1114 YANAVDVALYQ
+1114 YANTVDAALYQ

-1139 QCKLTKAGKSIGHI
+1139 QCKLTKSSKSIGHI
-1153 LQIYLWSKRTS
+1153 LQIYLWSNRTS

-1182 NNLSSSTYRTL
+1182 NNLTSSTYRTL

-1228 LFVKWVKSVSL
+1228 LLVKWVKSVGL
-1239 FRLLTLHVLGKVQ
+1239 FRLLTLHVLG

-1305 NACTHLKATKN
+1305 NACTHLK
-1316 FFFFL
+1316 
-1321 FFLLLKLFIYLF
+1321 
-1333 ICIVVV
+1333 
-1339 VYSHLQENKDRTLTK
+1339 ENKDRTLTK

-1405 DNDQPASATPKSQR
+1405 DNDTPKSQR

-1429 HTQATCSSAQLKSD
+1429 HTQAACSSVQLKSD
-1443 VEDSVDESHSSEQG
+1443 AEDSVDEGHSDSDQG
-1457 SEQQSPASMSLLG
+1457 SEQSPASMSLLG
-1470 SDDETFPSYS
+1470 SDDETFHSYS

>member
-10 SRAAIQALKNSQSTV
+10 SRAAIQALKNSQSTA
-25 SSTVTERSDTL
+25 SSAVTERSDISTACKISFIQAL
-36 SDAISFDKSVDNND
+36 SDAISFDKSVDSNE
-50 NNGED
+50 NNGEE

-60 NTLADCALI
+60 HTLADCALI
-69 VSETIEKPCI
+69 VSGTIEKPCI

-84 VKFINELRKRLH
+84 VKFINNLRKRLH
-96 NPDDRCKFVD
+96 NPDDRRKFLD
-106 QFNAFIQ
+106 QFSAFIQ
-113 DQERL
+113 DQEHL

-133 IPEDSMIRLLL
+133 IPEDSLIRLLL

-153 AICLLNIL
+153 AACLLNIL
-161 IKQCKSTCSTQE
+161 LKHSTQE

-212 IQREIF
+212 IQQEIF

-234 SALLDLMIS
+234 SALLDLMVS

-273 ESLSSIDAIQL
+273 KSLSSIDVIQL

-305 ILREKLDFIRL
+305 ILREKLDFTRL

-337 KLLFSTIE
+337 KLLSSTIE
-345 TAVHFSKFIAAAILN
+345 TAVHFSKFIAAAIVN

-366 WPPGEDSL
+366 WPPSEDSL

-384 LTNSRHYK
+384 LTNSRYYK

-397 LLFHIKAGHITGNLL
+397 LLFHIKAGHITGNIL

-435 LFENVEL
+435 LFESVEL

-454 LFLVYKKDTYREDI
+454 LFLDI

-480 TAVIGC
+480 AAVIGC

-523 PTLGLQS
+523 PTLGFQS

-543 FEYGGRTKMSNLHN
+543 FEYGGQRKTNNLHN

-563 FTFNKSM
+563 IISNSSI

-607 IVENTDDQCTLN
+607 IVENTDDQCSLN

-628 DTLAKFICAPNDYNR
+628 DTLAKFICTPNDYNR
-643 KFSSDSQIAF
+643 KFSPDSQIAF
-653 GSNDSTTILDVFH
+653 GSSDSATILDVFH

-672 DIQPSSS
+672 DIQPTSS

-696 LRLCATC
+696 LRLCAKC
-703 GYNNSNLDLNFLTN
+703 GSNSSNVNLNFLTN
-717 CPILHVK
+717 CPIVHVK
-724 QCNVQN
+724 QRNVQN
-730 FSTLDTILQV
+730 FATLDTVSQV
-740 KTLRTLFHSS
+740 KILRTLFHSS

-758 TLCDGSSTTTSTQFQ
+758 TLCDRSSTTASAQME
-773 ICNRLGALVD
+773 ICTRLGALVD

-796 AVELDLFTWDY
+796 TVELDLFTWDY

-821 QPKTV
+821 QPKTT
-826 KTKKKRASKKKKVK
+826 KTKKKRASKKNKKVK
-840 KSVESEGESRD
+840 KSAESEGESRD
-851 AVDPVTQLSSTEDS
+851 TVDPVTQLSSSEDS

-873 DAKNHHQQQQSSSLL
+873 DAKNQQQSPSLL
-888 LTVDSSSFRELDPS
+888 LTIDSSSFRELDPS

-910 LTNNE
+910 LANNE
-915 AGENDN
+915 TGKNDN
-921 DLHADVATMQVE
+921 NLVTDVATMRLE

-940 DLKQKLN
+940 DLKEKLN

-952 SKRSHWFFMYKENNK
+952 SKRRSHWFFVYKANNK
-967 ALSTAKKQQR
+967 ASSAAKKQQR
-977 FRQLSQLQFSNFSFL
+977 FRQLSQFQFSNFSLSL
-992 LIPHLFA
+992 LPHLFA
-999 RLEQLRQRLTDVVVS
+999 RLEQLRQRLTDIVVS

-1103 IVQFMIEQQQP
+1103 IAQFIIEQQQQQQP
-1114 YANAVDVALYQ
+1114 YANTVDAALYQ

-1139 QCKLTKAGKSIGHI
+1139 QCKLTKSNKSIGHI
-1153 LQIYLWSKRTS
+1153 LQIYLWSNRTS

-1182 NNLSSSTYRTL
+1182 NNLTSSTYRTL

-1228 LFVKWVKSVSL
+1228 LFVKWVKSVGL

-1305 NACTHLKATKN
+1305 NACTHLK
-1316 FFFFL
+1316 
-1321 FFLLLKLFIYLF
+1321 
-1333 ICIVVV
+1333 
-1339 VYSHLQENKDRTLTK
+1339 ENKDRTLTK

-1405 DNDQPASATPKSQR
+1405 DNDTPKSQR
-1419 QSQAASQSGR
+1419 QSQATSQSRR
-1429 HTQATCSSAQLKSD
+1429 HTQAACSSVQLKSD
-1443 VEDSVDESHSSEQG
+1443 VGDSVDEGHSDSDQG
-1457 SEQQSPASMSLLG
+1457 GEQSPASMSLIG
-1470 SDDETFPSYS
+1470 SDDETFHSYS